1 MNKSQKI
8 LVALFFLSSI
18 GMANHGRYEQY
29 WSDYEDF
36 ANNRGKFK
44 IGQKGVIV
52 YKKEGLGEAAT
63 IEQPIPNFDGMVDG
77 GAYALW
83 GDPQILSTASHV
95 GNWGSFTFIQR
106 HLRKDVELSEGFK
119 NKANTNKDSIVQ
131 EYSERVKMPYMRDLG
146 NDYSIGRLKT
156 IAFDGYTPETIK
168 NRRQIHYGDLVA
180 RTGGGINSYA
190 HDGGEKY
197 PVGYGNIAGGLNK
210 IYLVDGGSF
219 WIKMQKNFQTPLD
232 SASRPGDSGSP
243 VYIWDKDNNK
253 WLLAGENSAG
263 SGDNN
268 WNKISIIKQNPDLV
282 NKYMDS
288 IEDEK
293 ITDANVTLEGKTLG
307 FGNST
312 RVIDDNAATAKNQT
326 FAKNGLTL
334 TVNSDSDTGASRF
347 RFSENANITGTGK
360 FNTAGLI
367 IDKNVNV
374 NYNIISDKN
383 TVIRKRGEGS
393 LTLNANSKND
403 VEVNIGEG
411 SLILDNS
418 NGYAASHI
426 RVAQGAK
433 VILNKDNQ
441 LNDNKIY
448 FGHRGGTLELK
459 GQNLEFN
466 DIYHLDKDAIIAN
479 KESTTKSKFTFTQG
493 KDRVFLGKFSGNMDV
508 EYNPNEVN
516 ENSKWNLR
524 GNTDI
529 TGDLNVKKGIV
540 SISGDVITSGYE
552 NNVLEN
558 QFEKT
563 TFKAG
568 NINVDNGSTLQ
579 LDRATKVDSNINVS
593 GKLDLTATGEVL
605 TKLDKTKPYK
615 DYEDQSEVNKVNVN
629 GNITF
634 KNGVS
639 NNFNATVEN
648 NNLVEINSKMSGTI
662 NGEKTG
668 NGLLKINNSNNDFSG
683 NLTIKNGAV
692 ESENENILSNGKYK
706 IEEKGLLRVNNN
718 SNFNVLDKI
727 DKSSTGVISLGN
739 SLAELDKK
747 YSDYTNLY
755 IGSKNDITIGANDKA
770 IDKSISN
777 INLGGDNGTVTLK
790 GLELEDGTTVRNIN
804 AGNDKHRGNVVID
817 GLSNDAKVNITIRDG
832 INFVVNN
839 NRSNSQFLDLGYGAT
854 AGTSLKNNLKDSSIG
869 VLELTNENS
878 IEVKKVAIGAKKD
891 SNVILNSYT
900 TTNDKTRFSG
910 EGNLTYTSTL
920 ENKELEVDAQNLSG
934 GVVTLTG
941 DNKAF
946 TNKVTVMGNKNG
958 VNNGSITLK
967 LGSEMLKHKNEV
979 LIKDG
984 GILDIN
990 NNDVSIKLNNASNKY
1005 GTLTNSGTNKVDV
1018 TLDSNEATTINTTL
1032 TGNLNII
1039 KKGTGT
1045 LKFDNKNNFK
1055 GNVVMNG
1062 GELIYDKD
1070 VLENDIELNDAVTIN
1085 KRRLLSGK
1093 EITTEKHAITK
1104 LTISTNKSNGDIKS
1118 SFGMI
1123 NIKENANININS
1135 ITVLKGHDD
1144 EFDVYKHLNLYGV
1157 SRDKGSLN
1165 IGKVTI
1171 ADGAKMYVRNQ
1182 RMIMQSLDAKD
1193 NSILTLE
1200 RASLKLVYSENT
1212 ILNSGLKELGL
1223 TRSKLYLRDYSSKI
1237 SDKNSD
1243 KLTKVV
1249 INASRE
1255 AGDSEIIN
1263 GESLADNGGG
1273 GGATF
1278 VNPIVLKSDNNTAS
1292 LIFKS
1297 GGFFGSGTGLT
1308 INAKVSGEGV
1318 IKFERNNGAKFE
1330 IQDNFKEFNGK
1341 VMSNNQPNVNY
1352 DYNISSDN
1360 AEDRVIG
1367 YNLTGVGSYTNK
1379 SNKDL
1384 TFTNLSGFTGKL
1396 VAQNGDIV
1404 LKDDKAI
1411 DNTGKVET
1419 YNNTNITLLS
1429 NNNIEVTSINLEN
1442 KNTSEGN
1449 TNKVIK
1455 DGSGRLS
1462 LGDNTSIVNFKT
1474 FEVKYGELELKK
1486 NIEVSNIDLKDS
1498 TKLDLN
1504 FITNGTITSKIIG
1517 TGDLIKVG
1525 TTKIDIEGSKLNNTG
1540 SIDLQAGELSVTG
1553 DKVLSNKVKGSADL
1567 TFKNSNVEVKD
1578 IENFSGNLNLEN
1590 STLTLKED
1598 KSLNTDTKIIAK
1610 ESSNIKLDL
1619 SSDKVLNKLNVENKG
1634 LDTNK
1639 IEKLGEAKLTLG
1651 EDLNIKNFKHLDVK
1665 AGTLEI
1671 SKNIPIENV
1680 NVDTNTKLNVNNTTD
1695 IEMDSN
1701 IKGAGDIVKL
1711 GTGKLSIAS
1720 NKLNSEGSIDLQ
1732 AGELSVTGDK
1742 VLSNKVKGSADLT
1755 FKNSNVEVKDIEN
1768 FSGNLNLE
1776 NSTLTLKEDK
1786 SLNTDTKII
1795 AKESSNIKLDLS
1807 SDKVLNKLN
1816 VENKGLD
1823 TNKIEKLGEAKL
1835 TLGEDLNIKNFKHL
1849 DVKAGT
1855 LEISKNIPIE
1865 NVNVDTNTKLNVNN
1879 TTDIE
1884 MDSNIKGAGDIVKLG
1899 TGKLSIASS
1908 KLNSEGNID
1917 LQVGELSVT
1926 GDKVLSNKVKG
1937 SADLTFK
1944 NSNVEV
1950 KDIENFS
1957 GNLNLEN
1964 STLTLKEDKSLNTD
1978 TKIIAKESSNIKL
1991 DLSSDKVLNKLNVE
2005 NKGLDTNKI
2014 EKLGEAK
2021 LTLGEDLNI
2030 KNFKHLDVK
2039 AGTLEISKNIPIENV
2054 NVDTN
2059 TKLNV
2064 NNTTDIEMDSNIKG
2078 AGDIVKLGA
2087 GKLSIASSKL
2097 NSEGNIDLQAGELSV
2112 TGDKV
2117 LSNKVKGSADLTFK
2131 NSNVEVKDIE
2141 NFSGNLNLENSTLT
2155 LKEDKSL
2162 NTDTKIIA
2170 KESSNIKL
2178 DLSSDKVLN
2187 KLNVE
2192 NKGLDTNKIEKL
2204 GEAKLTLGEDLN
2216 IKNFKHL
2223 DVKAGTLEISKN
2235 IPIENVNVD
2244 TNTKLNVNNTT
2255 DIEMDSNIKGAGD
2268 IVKLGAGK
2276 LSIAS
2281 SKLNN
2286 LGDIEISNGKVEVNL
2301 EAEKVFSNKLKG
2313 NGNLDVIASNSN
2325 KVEFKELKEFTG
2337 NINGRDI
2344 DVTLNGDNSL
2354 NSTVNL
2360 SGTSKLNIINDNN
2373 YSNLS
2378 VNIENGKTVINSD
2391 NKIDAT
2397 INVKEKSSLIINK
2410 YTNINKVNNEGTVV
2424 LENSKLHL
2432 DGYNSDKGI
2441 VDINLKNKVEGILD
2455 IKNSEKDVNVKVNMS
2470 NEVIEELKNTQL
2482 LLASSNKN
2490 VNILNLDDINKNLV
2504 RKLMF
2509 KSENNNYYIYSML
2522 KSRDLSYSNIVNN
2535 LDSIYRNVYKMNYGK
2550 FIEARYTHQAIVDN
2564 KEKVF
2569 ENSKYTT
2576 ENNTD
2581 ELGINGSY
2589 YIDKLNLGI
2598 NLEYIH
2604 SRNSLSMKVVDGGS
2618 SNTNYSIH
2626 SLIAKTGYK
2635 KGIFDIS
2642 ARVGVSNISILYSE
2656 PENIKSVMNG
2666 LAIGI
2671 NPEYRFNKNTLVKYV
2686 NEFGYENISLSG
2698 KYITKAKLFNMY
2710 YKTGLSLNHKYIDL
2724 DLLADLRRVDNN
2736 TSTNKDVEIDVKNKY
2751 VEVNTLL
2758 KLTAKPTDSLRLNA
2772 EVELKFNQNKF
2783 AKYILNS
2790 GIQFRW

>member
-168 NRRQIHYGDLVA
+168 NRSQIHYGDLVA

-243 VYIWDKDNNK
+243 AYIWDKDNNK

-393 LTLNANSKND
+393 LTLNGNSKND

-563 TFKAG
+563 IFKAG

-639 NNFNATVEN
+639 NNFNANVEN

-839 NRSNSQFLDLGYGAT
+839 NRSNSQFLNLGYGAT
-854 AGTSLKNNLKDSSIG
+854 AGTSLKNNLKDASIG

-878 IEVKKVAIGAKKD
+878 IDVKNVAIGAKKGSD
-891 SNVILNSYT
+891 VTLNTYT

-910 EGNLTYTSTL
+910 EGNLTYTATL
-920 ENKELEVDAQNLSG
+920 ENKELEIDAQNLSG

-941 DNKAF
+941 DNKDF

-990 NNDVSIKLNNASNKY
+990 DNDISIKLNNASNKY
-1005 GTLTNSGTNKVDV
+1005 GTLTNSGVNKANV
-1018 TLDSNEATTINTTL
+1018 TIDNQDKEFTTINTTL
-1032 TGNLNII
+1032 TGNLNIV
-1039 KKGTGT
+1039 KQGKGT

-1123 NIKENANININS
+1123 NVKENANININS

-1404 LKDDKAI
+1404 LKDEKAI

-1455 DGSGRLS
+1455 DGSGKLS

-1474 FEVKYGELELKK
+1474 FEVKSGELELKK

-1525 TTKIDIEGSKLNNTG
+1525 TTKIDIEGSKLNSTG

-1610 ESSNIKLDL
+1610 ESSNIKIDL
-1619 SSDKVLNKLNVENKG
+1619 AKDKVLSKLNVENKG
-1634 LDTNK
+1634 QDTNK

-1651 EDLNIKNFKHLDVK
+1651 ENLNIKNFKNLDVK

-1695 IEMDSN
+1695 IEMTSN
-1701 IKGAGDIVKL
+1701 IKGSGDIVKL
-1711 GTGKLSIAS
+1711 GEGKLSIAS
-1720 NKLNSEGSIDLQ
+1720 NKLNSEGNIDLQ
-1732 AGELSVTGDK
+1732 AGELSVTGNK

-1795 AKESSNIKLDLS
+1795 AKESSNIKIDLAK
-1807 SDKVLNKLN
+1807 DKVLSKLN
-1816 VENKGLD
+1816 VENKGQD

-1835 TLGEDLNIKNFKHL
+1835 TLGENLNIKNFKNL

-1884 MDSNIKGAGDIVKLG
+1884 MTSNIKGSGDIVKLG
-1899 TGKLSIASS
+1899 EGKLSIASN

-1917 LQVGELSVT
+1917 LQAGELSVT
-1926 GDKVLSNKVKG
+1926 GNKVLSNKVKG

-1978 TKIIAKESSNIKL
+1978 TKIIAKESSNIKI
-1991 DLSSDKVLNKLNVE
+1991 DLAKDKVLSKLNVE
-2005 NKGLDTNKI
+2005 NKGQDTNKI

-2021 LTLGEDLNI
+2021 LTLGENLNI
-2030 KNFKHLDVK
+2030 KNFKNLDVK
-2039 AGTLEISKNIPIENV
+2039 AGTLEIGKNIPIENV
-2054 NVDTN
+2054 NLDTN

-2064 NNTTDIEMDSNIKG
+2064 NNTTNIEM
-2078 AGDIVKLGA
+2078 
-2087 GKLSIASSKL
+2087 
-2097 NSEGNIDLQAGELSV
+2097 
-2112 TGDKV
+2112 T
-2117 LSNKVKGSADLTFK
+2117 
-2131 NSNVEVKDIE
+2131 
-2141 NFSGNLNLENSTLT
+2141 
-2155 LKEDKSL
+2155 
-2162 NTDTKIIA
+2162 
-2170 KESSNIKL
+2170 
-2178 DLSSDKVLN
+2178 
-2187 KLNVE
+2187 
-2192 NKGLDTNKIEKL
+2192 
-2204 GEAKLTLGEDLN
+2204 
-2216 IKNFKHL
+2216 
-2223 DVKAGTLEISKN
+2223 
-2235 IPIENVNVD
+2235 
-2244 TNTKLNVNNTT
+2244 
-2255 DIEMDSNIKGAGD
+2255 SNIKGAGD

-2286 LGDIEISNGKVEVNL
+2286 LGNIEISSGKVEVNL
-2301 EAEKVFSNKLKG
+2301 DALKVFSNKLKG
-2313 NGNLDVIASNSN
+2313 TGSLDVIASHSN

-2337 NINGRDI
+2337 NINGRDVDI
-2344 DVTLNGDNSL
+2344 TLNGDNSL

-2360 SGTSKLNIINDNN
+2360 SGTSKLNIINDKK
-2373 YSNLS
+2373 YSNLTLN
-2378 VNIENGKTVINSD
+2378 VENGKTVINSE

-2397 INVKEKSSLIINK
+2397 INVKENSSLVINK
-2410 YTNINKVNNEGTVV
+2410 DTNINKVNNEGTVV

-2535 LDSIYRNVYKMNYGK
+2535 LDSIYRNVYKMNYDK
-2550 FIEARYTHQAIVDN
+2550 FIEARYTHQTIVDN

-2589 YIDKLNLGI
+2589 YIDKLNLGL

-2618 SNTNYSIH
+2618 INTNYSIH

-2642 ARVGVSNISILYSE
+2642 ARVGLSNISILYSE

-2698 KYITKAKLFNMY
+2698 KYITKARLFNIY

-2724 DLLADLRRVDNN
+2724 DLLADLRHVDNN

-2758 KLTAKPTDSLRLNA
+2758 KLTAKPTDSLRLNT

>member
-243 VYIWDKDNNK
+243 AYIWDKDNNK

-360 FNTAGLI
+360 FSTAGLI

-393 LTLNANSKND
+393 LTLNGNSKND

-639 NNFNATVEN
+639 NNFNANVEN

-839 NRSNSQFLDLGYGAT
+839 NRSNSQFLDLGYGST
-854 AGTSLKNNLKDSSIG
+854 AGTSLKNNLKDASIG

-941 DNKAF
+941 DNKNF

-990 NNDVSIKLNNASNKY
+990 DNDVSIKLNNASNKY
-1005 GTLTNSGTNKVDV
+1005 GTLTNSGVNKANV
-1018 TLDSNEATTINTTL
+1018 TIDNQDKEFTTINTTL
-1032 TGNLNII
+1032 TGNLNIV
-1039 KKGTGT
+1039 KQGKGT

-1104 LTISTNKSNGDIKS
+1104 LAISTNKSNGDIKS

-1123 NIKENANININS
+1123 NVKENANININS

-1157 SRDKGSLN
+1157 SRDKGSIN

-1171 ADGAKMYVRNQ
+1171 ADGAKMYVSNQ
-1182 RMIMQSLDAKD
+1182 RMTMQSLSAEA
-1193 NSILTLE
+1193 NSILTLDQ
-1200 RASLKLVYSENT
+1200 ASLKLVYSENT

-1249 INASRE
+1249 INASRK

-1263 GESLADNGGG
+1263 GESLEDNGGG

-1404 LKDDKAI
+1404 LKDEKAI

-1474 FEVKYGELELKK
+1474 FEVKSGELELKK

-1525 TTKIDIEGSKLNNTG
+1525 TTKIDIEGSKLNSTG
-1540 SIDLQAGELSVTG
+1540 SIDLQEGELSVTG
-1553 DKVLSNKVKGSADL
+1553 NKVLSNKVKGSADL

-1578 IENFSGNLNLEN
+1578 IEKFSGNLNLEN

-1610 ESSNIKLDL
+1610 ESSNIKIDL

-1634 LDTNK
+1634 QDTNK

-1651 EDLNIKNFKHLDVK
+1651 ENLNIKNFKNLDVKVGTLEISKNIPIENINVDTNTKLNVNNTTDIEMTSNIKGAGDIVKLGAGKLSVASSKLNSEGNIDLQAGELSITGDKVLSNKVKGSADLTFKNSNVEVKDIEKFSGNLNLENSTLTLKEDKSLNTDTKIIAKESSNIKIDLSSDKVLNKLNVENKGQDTNKIEKLGESKLTLGENLNIKNFKNLDVK

-1701 IKGAGDIVKL
+1701 IKGSGDIVKL
-1711 GTGKLSIAS
+1711 GEGKLSIAS
-1720 NKLNSEGSIDLQ
+1720 SKLNSEGNIDLQ
-1732 AGELSVTGDK
+1732 AGELSVTGNK

-1755 FKNSNVEVKDIEN
+1755 FKNSNVEVKDIEK

-1795 AKESSNIKLDLS
+1795 AKESSNIKIDLS

-1816 VENKGLD
+1816 VENKGQD
-1823 TNKIEKLGEAKL
+1823 TNKIEKLGESKL
-1835 TLGEDLNIKNFKHL
+1835 TLGENLNIKNFKNL

-1884 MDSNIKGAGDIVKLG
+1884 MDSNIKGSGDV
-1899 TGKLSIASS
+1899 
-1908 KLNSEGNID
+1908 
-1917 LQVGELSVT
+1917 
-1926 GDKVLSNKVKG
+1926 
-1937 SADLTFK
+1937 
-1944 NSNVEV
+1944 
-1950 KDIENFS
+1950 
-1957 GNLNLEN
+1957 
-1964 STLTLKEDKSLNTD
+1964 
-1978 TKIIAKESSNIKL
+1978 
-1991 DLSSDKVLNKLNVE
+1991 
-2005 NKGLDTNKI
+2005 
-2014 EKLGEAK
+2014 
-2021 LTLGEDLNI
+2021 
-2030 KNFKHLDVK
+2030 
-2039 AGTLEISKNIPIENV
+2039 
-2054 NVDTN
+2054 
-2059 TKLNV
+2059 
-2064 NNTTDIEMDSNIKG
+2064 
-2078 AGDIVKLGA
+2078 
-2087 GKLSIASSKL
+2087 
-2097 NSEGNIDLQAGELSV
+2097 
-2112 TGDKV
+2112 
-2117 LSNKVKGSADLTFK
+2117 
-2131 NSNVEVKDIE
+2131 
-2141 NFSGNLNLENSTLT
+2141 
-2155 LKEDKSL
+2155 
-2162 NTDTKIIA
+2162 
-2170 KESSNIKL
+2170 
-2178 DLSSDKVLN
+2178 
-2187 KLNVE
+2187 
-2192 NKGLDTNKIEKL
+2192 
-2204 GEAKLTLGEDLN
+2204 
-2216 IKNFKHL
+2216 
-2223 DVKAGTLEISKN
+2223 
-2235 IPIENVNVD
+2235 
-2244 TNTKLNVNNTT
+2244 
-2255 DIEMDSNIKGAGD
+2255 
-2268 IVKLGAGK
+2268 VKLGAGK

-2286 LGDIEISNGKVEVNL
+2286 LGNIEISSGKVEVNL
-2301 EAEKVFSNKLKG
+2301 DALKVFSNKLKG

-2337 NINGRDI
+2337 NINGRDV

-2360 SGTSKLNIINDNN
+2360 SGTSKLNIINDKK
-2373 YSNLS
+2373 YSNLTLN
-2378 VNIENGKTVINSD
+2378 VENGKTVINSE

-2397 INVKEKSSLIINK
+2397 INIKENSSLVINK
-2410 YTNINKVNNEGTVV
+2410 DTNINKVNNEGTVV

-2550 FIEARYTHQAIVDN
+2550 FIEARYTHQTIVDN

-2618 SNTNYSIH
+2618 TNTNYSIH

-2642 ARVGVSNISILYSE
+2642 ARVGLSNISILYSE

-2698 KYITKAKLFNMY
+2698 KYITKARLFNIY

-2724 DLLADLRRVDNN
+2724 DLLADLRHVDNN

-2758 KLTAKPTDSLRLNA
+2758 KLTAKPTDSLRLNT

>member
-52 YKKEGLGEAAT
+52 YKKEGLGESAT

-83 GDPQILSTASHV
+83 GDSQILSTASHV

-168 NRRQIHYGDLVA
+168 NRSQIHYGDLVA
-180 RTGGGINSYA
+180 RTGGGVNSYA
-190 HDGGEKY
+190 QDGGERY

-210 IYLVDGGSF
+210 IYHIDGGSGSGSF
-219 WIKMQKNFQTPLD
+219 WIQMNKKFQTPLD

-243 VYIWDKDNNK
+243 AYIWDKDNNK

-268 WNKISIIKQNPDLV
+268 WNKKSIIKQNPDAV
-282 NKYMDS
+282 NAYLKS

-312 RVIDDNAATAKNQT
+312 RVIDDNVATAKNQT

-360 FNTAGLI
+360 FSTAGLI

-383 TVIRKRGEGS
+383 TIIRKRGEGS
-393 LTLNANSKND
+393 LTLNGNSKND

-433 VILNKDNQ
+433 VVLNKENQ

-568 NINVDNGSTLQ
+568 NINVDSGSTLQ

-593 GKLDLTATGEVL
+593 GKLNLNATGEVL

-629 GNITF
+629 GNIIF
-634 KNGVS
+634 KNGIA
-639 NNFNATVEN
+639 NNFNVNVEN
-648 NNLVEINSKMSGTI
+648 NNLVEINSKISGTI
-662 NGEKTG
+662 NGIKDG
-668 NGLLKINNSNNDFSG
+668 DGLLKIKNSNNNFTGSLD
-683 NLTIKNGAV
+683 IKDGVV

-718 SNFNVLDKI
+718 SNLNVLDKI
-727 DKSSTGVISLGN
+727 DKTSTGVISLGN

-747 YSDYTNLY
+747 YADYTNLY

-854 AGTSLKNNLKDSSIG
+854 AGTSLKNNLKDTSIG

-878 IEVKKVAIGAKKD
+878 IEVKKVAIGAKKG
-891 SNVILNSYT
+891 SNVTLNAYT

-941 DNKAF
+941 DNKNF

-1005 GTLTNSGTNKVDV
+1005 GTLTNSGVNKANV
-1018 TLDSNEATTINTTL
+1018 TIDNEDKEFTTINTTL
-1032 TGNLNII
+1032 TGNLNIV
-1039 KKGTGT
+1039 KQGKGT

-1070 VLENDIELNDAVTIN
+1070 VLENDVELNDAVTIN

-1123 NIKENANININS
+1123 NVKENANININS

-1144 EFDVYKHLNLYGV
+1144 EFEVYRHLNIKGT
-1157 SRDKGSLN
+1157 SRDRGSLN
-1165 IGKVTI
+1165 IGKVSI
-1171 ADGAKMYVRNQ
+1171 ADGAKMYVSNQ
-1182 RMIMQSLDAKD
+1182 RITMQSLSAED
-1193 NSILTLE
+1193 NSILTLDN
-1200 RASLKLVYSENT
+1200 ASLKLVYSENT
-1212 ILNSGLKELGL
+1212 ILNSGLKELEL
-1223 TRSKLYLRDYSSKI
+1223 KRSKLYLRDYSSKI

-1249 INASRE
+1249 IKASAN

-1263 GESLADNGGG
+1263 GESLEDNGGG

-1278 VNPIVLKSDNNTAS
+1278 VNPIVLKSDNVNTAS

-1308 INAKVSGEGV
+1308 INSKVSGEGV

-1367 YNLTGVGSYTNK
+1367 YNLTGIGSYTNK

-1404 LKDDKAI
+1404 LKDEKAI

-1429 NNNIEVTSINLEN
+1429 DNNIDVTGINLEN

-1455 DGSGRLS
+1455 DGSGKLS
-1462 LGDNTSIVNFKT
+1462 LGVNTNITNFKT
-1474 FEVKYGELELKK
+1474 LEVKSGELELKK

-1498 TKLDLN
+1498 TKLNLN
-1504 FITNGTITSKIIG
+1504 FITNGTITSEIVG

-1525 TTKIDIEGSKLNNTG
+1525 TTKIDIEGSKLNSTG
-1540 SIDLQAGELSVTG
+1540 SIDLQEGELSVTG
-1553 DKVLSNKVKGSADL
+1553 NKVLSNKVKGSAEL

-1590 STLTLKED
+1590 SILTLKED

-1610 ESSNIKLDL
+1610 ESSNIKIDL
-1619 SSDKVLNKLNVENKG
+1619 TSDKVLDKLNVENKG

-1651 EDLNIKNFKHLDVK
+1651 ENLNIKNFKNLDVK

-1695 IEMDSN
+1695 IEMASN
-1701 IKGAGDIVKL
+1701 IKGSGDIVKL
-1711 GTGKLSIAS
+1711 GAGKLSIAS
-1720 NKLNSEGSIDLQ
+1720 NKLNSEGNIDLQ
-1732 AGELSVTGDK
+1732 AGELSVIGNK

-1755 FKNSNVEVKDIEN
+1755 FKDSNVEVKDIEN
-1768 FSGNLNLE
+1768 FSGNLNLK

-1795 AKESSNIKLDLS
+1795 AKESSNINLDLT

-1835 TLGEDLNIKNFKHL
+1835 TLGENLNIKNFKNL

-1855 LEISKNIPIE
+1855 LEIGKNIPIE
-1865 NVNVDTNTKLNVNN
+1865 NVNLDTNTKLNVNN
-1879 TTDIE
+1879 TTNIE
-1884 MDSNIKGAGDIVKLG
+1884 MTSNIKGAGDIVKLG
-1899 TGKLSIASS
+1899 
-1908 KLNSEGNID
+1908 E
-1917 LQVGELSVT
+1917 
-1926 GDKVLSNKVKG
+1926 
-1937 SADLTFK
+1937 
-1944 NSNVEV
+1944 
-1950 KDIENFS
+1950 
-1957 GNLNLEN
+1957 
-1964 STLTLKEDKSLNTD
+1964 
-1978 TKIIAKESSNIKL
+1978 
-1991 DLSSDKVLNKLNVE
+1991 
-2005 NKGLDTNKI
+2005 
-2014 EKLGEAK
+2014 
-2021 LTLGEDLNI
+2021 
-2030 KNFKHLDVK
+2030 
-2039 AGTLEISKNIPIENV
+2039 
-2054 NVDTN
+2054 
-2059 TKLNV
+2059 
-2064 NNTTDIEMDSNIKG
+2064 
-2078 AGDIVKLGA
+2078 
-2087 GKLSIASSKL
+2087 
-2097 NSEGNIDLQAGELSV
+2097 
-2112 TGDKV
+2112 
-2117 LSNKVKGSADLTFK
+2117 
-2131 NSNVEVKDIE
+2131 
-2141 NFSGNLNLENSTLT
+2141 
-2155 LKEDKSL
+2155 
-2162 NTDTKIIA
+2162 
-2170 KESSNIKL
+2170 
-2178 DLSSDKVLN
+2178 
-2187 KLNVE
+2187 
-2192 NKGLDTNKIEKL
+2192 
-2204 GEAKLTLGEDLN
+2204 
-2216 IKNFKHL
+2216 
-2223 DVKAGTLEISKN
+2223 
-2235 IPIENVNVD
+2235 
-2244 TNTKLNVNNTT
+2244 
-2255 DIEMDSNIKGAGD
+2255 
-2268 IVKLGAGK
+2268 GK

-2286 LGDIEISNGKVEVNL
+2286 LGDIEISSGKVEVNL
-2301 EAEKVFSNKLKG
+2301 DALKVFSNKLKG
-2313 NGNLDVIASNSN
+2313 TGSLDVIASHSN

-2337 NINGRDI
+2337 NINGKDVDI
-2344 DVTLNGDNSL
+2344 TLNGDNSL

-2360 SGTSKLNIINDNN
+2360 SGTSKLNIINDKK
-2373 YSNLS
+2373 YSNLTLN
-2378 VNIENGKTVINSD
+2378 VENGKTVINSD

-2397 INVKEKSSLIINK
+2397 INIKENSSLIINK
-2410 YTNINKVNNEGTVV
+2410 DTNINKVNNEGTVV

-2550 FIEARYTHQAIVDN
+2550 FIEARYTHQTIVDN

-2618 SNTNYSIH
+2618 TNTNYSIH

-2671 NPEYRFNKNTLVKYV
+2671 NPEHRFNKNTLVKYV

-2698 KYITKAKLFNMY
+2698 KYITKARLFNIY

-2724 DLLADLRRVDNN
+2724 DLLADLRHVDNN

-2758 KLTAKPTDSLRLNA
+2758 KLTAKPTDSLRLNT

>member
-243 VYIWDKDNNK
+243 AYIWDKDNNK

-393 LTLNANSKND
+393 LTLNGNSKND

-563 TFKAG
+563 IFKAG

-639 NNFNATVEN
+639 NNFNANVEN

-839 NRSNSQFLDLGYGAT
+839 NRSNSQFLNLGYGAT
-854 AGTSLKNNLKDSSIG
+854 AGTSLKNNLKDASIG

-878 IEVKKVAIGAKKD
+878 IDVKNVAIGAKKGSD
-891 SNVILNSYT
+891 VTLNTYT

-910 EGNLTYTSTL
+910 EGNLTYTATL

-941 DNKAF
+941 DNKNF

-990 NNDVSIKLNNASNKY
+990 DNDVSIKLNNASNKY
-1005 GTLTNSGTNKVDV
+1005 GTLTNSGVNKANV
-1018 TLDSNEATTINTTL
+1018 TIDNQDKEFTTINTTL
-1032 TGNLNII
+1032 TGNLNIV
-1039 KKGTGT
+1039 KQGKGT

-1123 NIKENANININS
+1123 NVKENANININS

-1341 VMSNNQPNVNY
+1341 VMSNNKTEVNY
-1352 DYNISSDN
+1352 DFNISSDN
-1360 AEDRVIG
+1360 YEDRVIG
-1367 YNLTGVGSYTNK
+1367 YNLTGIGSYTNK

-1429 NNNIEVTSINLEN
+1429 DNNIDVTGINLEN

-1455 DGSGRLS
+1455 DGSGKLS

-1474 FEVKYGELELKK
+1474 FEVKSGELELKK

-1504 FITNGTITSKIIG
+1504 FITNGTITSEITG

-1525 TTKIDIEGSKLNNTG
+1525 TTKIDIEGSKLKSTG
-1540 SIDLQAGELSVTG
+1540 SIDLQEGELSVTG
-1553 DKVLSNKVKGSADL
+1553 NKVLSNKVKGSADL

-1610 ESSNIKLDL
+1610 ESSNIKIDL

-1634 LDTNK
+1634 QDTNK
-1639 IEKLGEAKLTLG
+1639 IEKIGEAKLTLG
-1651 EDLNIKNFKHLDVK
+1651 ENLNVKNFKNLDVK

-1680 NVDTNTKLNVNNTTD
+1680 NVDTNTKLNVNNTTN
-1695 IEMDSN
+1695 IEMTSN
-1701 IKGAGDIVKL
+1701 IKGSGDIVKL
-1711 GTGKLSIAS
+1711 GEGKLSIAS
-1720 NKLNSEGSIDLQ
+1720 NKLN
-1732 AGELSVTGDK
+1732 
-1742 VLSNKVKGSADLT
+1742 
-1755 FKNSNVEVKDIEN
+1755 
-1768 FSGNLNLE
+1768 
-1776 NSTLTLKEDK
+1776 
-1786 SLNTDTKII
+1786 
-1795 AKESSNIKLDLS
+1795 
-1807 SDKVLNKLN
+1807 
-1816 VENKGLD
+1816 
-1823 TNKIEKLGEAKL
+1823 
-1835 TLGEDLNIKNFKHL
+1835 
-1849 DVKAGT
+1849 
-1855 LEISKNIPIE
+1855 
-1865 NVNVDTNTKLNVNN
+1865 
-1879 TTDIE
+1879 
-1884 MDSNIKGAGDIVKLG
+1884 
-1899 TGKLSIASS
+1899 
-1908 KLNSEGNID
+1908 
-1917 LQVGELSVT
+1917 
-1926 GDKVLSNKVKG
+1926 
-1937 SADLTFK
+1937 
-1944 NSNVEV
+1944 
-1950 KDIENFS
+1950 
-1957 GNLNLEN
+1957 
-1964 STLTLKEDKSLNTD
+1964 
-1978 TKIIAKESSNIKL
+1978 
-1991 DLSSDKVLNKLNVE
+1991 
-2005 NKGLDTNKI
+2005 
-2014 EKLGEAK
+2014 
-2021 LTLGEDLNI
+2021 
-2030 KNFKHLDVK
+2030 
-2039 AGTLEISKNIPIENV
+2039 
-2054 NVDTN
+2054 
-2059 TKLNV
+2059 
-2064 NNTTDIEMDSNIKG
+2064 
-2078 AGDIVKLGA
+2078 
-2087 GKLSIASSKL
+2087 
-2097 NSEGNIDLQAGELSV
+2097 
-2112 TGDKV
+2112 
-2117 LSNKVKGSADLTFK
+2117 
-2131 NSNVEVKDIE
+2131 
-2141 NFSGNLNLENSTLT
+2141 
-2155 LKEDKSL
+2155 
-2162 NTDTKIIA
+2162 
-2170 KESSNIKL
+2170 
-2178 DLSSDKVLN
+2178 
-2187 KLNVE
+2187 
-2192 NKGLDTNKIEKL
+2192 
-2204 GEAKLTLGEDLN
+2204 
-2216 IKNFKHL
+2216 
-2223 DVKAGTLEISKN
+2223 
-2235 IPIENVNVD
+2235 
-2244 TNTKLNVNNTT
+2244 
-2255 DIEMDSNIKGAGD
+2255 
-2268 IVKLGAGK
+2268 
-2276 LSIAS
+2276 
-2281 SKLNN
+2281 N
-2286 LGDIEISNGKVEVNL
+2286 LGDIEISSGKVEVNL
-2301 EAEKVFSNKLKG
+2301 DALKVFSNKLKG
-2313 NGNLDVIASNSN
+2313 TGSLDVIASHSN

-2337 NINGRDI
+2337 NINGKDV

-2360 SGTSKLNIINDNN
+2360 SGTSKLNIINDKK
-2373 YSNLS
+2373 YSNLTLN
-2378 VNIENGKTVINSD
+2378 VENGKTVINSE

-2397 INVKEKSSLIINK
+2397 INVKENSSLVINK
-2410 YTNINKVNNEGTVV
+2410 DTNINKVNNEGTVV

-2490 VNILNLDDINKNLV
+2490 INILNLDDINKNLV

-2550 FIEARYTHQAIVDN
+2550 FIEARYTHQTIVDN

-2618 SNTNYSIH
+2618 TNTNYSIH

-2698 KYITKAKLFNMY
+2698 KYITKARLFNIY

-2724 DLLADLRRVDNN
+2724 DLLADLRHVDNN

-2758 KLTAKPTDSLRLNA
+2758 KLTAKPTDSLRLNT

>member
-131 EYSERVKMPYMRDLG
+131 EYSERVRMPYMRDLG

-168 NRRQIHYGDLVA
+168 NRSQIHYGDLVA
-180 RTGGGINSYA
+180 RTGGGVNSYA
-190 HDGGEKY
+190 QDGGERY

-210 IYLVDGGSF
+210 IYHIDGGSGSGSF
-219 WIKMQKNFQTPLD
+219 WIQMNKKFQTPLD

-243 VYIWDKDNNK
+243 AYIWDKDNNK

-268 WNKISIIKQNPDLV
+268 WNKKSIIKQNPDAV
-282 NKYMDS
+282 NAYLKS

-312 RVIDDNAATAKNQT
+312 RVIDDNVATSKNQT

-360 FNTAGLI
+360 FSTAGLI

-374 NYNIISDKN
+374 NYNIIADKN

-393 LTLNANSKND
+393 LTLNGNSKND

-433 VILNKDNQ
+433 VILNKENQ

-479 KESTTKSKFTFTQG
+479 NESTTKSKFTFTQG

-568 NINVDNGSTLQ
+568 NINVDSGSTLQ
-579 LDRATKVDSNINVS
+579 LDRATKVESNINVS
-593 GKLDLTATGEVL
+593 GKLNLTATGEVL

-634 KNGVS
+634 KNGTA
-639 NNFNATVEN
+639 NNFNVNVEN
-648 NNLVEINSKMSGTI
+648 NNLVEINSKISGTI
-662 NGEKTG
+662 NGIKDG
-668 NGLLKINNSNNDFSG
+668 DGLLKIKNSNNNFTGSLD
-683 NLTIKNGAV
+683 IKDGVV

-718 SNFNVLDKI
+718 SNLNVLDKI
-727 DKSSTGVISLGN
+727 DKTSTGVISLGN

-747 YSDYTNLY
+747 YADYTNLY

-854 AGTSLKNNLKDSSIG
+854 AGTALQNNLKDSSIG

-910 EGNLTYTSTL
+910 EGNLTYTATL

-941 DNKAF
+941 DNKDF

-990 NNDVSIKLNNASNKY
+990 NNDVSIKLNNDSNKY
-1005 GTLTNSGTNKVDV
+1005 GTLTNSGVNKANV
-1018 TLDSNEATTINTTL
+1018 TIDNEDKEFTTINTTL
-1032 TGNLNII
+1032 TGNLNIV
-1039 KKGTGT
+1039 KQGKGT

-1070 VLENDIELNDAVTIN
+1070 VLENDVELNDYIEILK
-1085 KRRLLSGK
+1085 KRRK
-1093 EITTEKHAITK
+1093 NQEIIVTNYKPTK
-1104 LTISTNKSNGDIKS
+1104 ITISTNKSNGDIKS
-1118 SFGMI
+1118 SFGII
-1123 NIKENANININS
+1123 NVTENANININS
-1135 ITVLKGHDD
+1135 ITVLKGHND

-1157 SRDKGSLN
+1157 SRDKGSIN

-1193 NSILTLE
+1193 NSILTLDQS
-1200 RASLKLVYSENT
+1200 SLKLVYSENT

-1255 AGDSEIIN
+1255 SGDSEIIN
-1263 GESLADNGGG
+1263 GESLEDNGGG

-1404 LKDDKAI
+1404 LKDEKAI

-1429 NNNIEVTSINLEN
+1429 DNNIDVTGINLEN

-1455 DGSGRLS
+1455 DGSGKLS

-1474 FEVKYGELELKK
+1474 FEVKSGELELKK

-1504 FITNGTITSKIIG
+1504 FITNGTITSEITG

-1525 TTKIDIEGSKLNNTG
+1525 TTKIDIEGSKLNSTG
-1540 SIDLQAGELSVTG
+1540 SIDLQEGELSVTG
-1553 DKVLSNKVKGSADL
+1553 DKVLSNKVKGSAEL

-1610 ESSNIKLDL
+1610 ENSNIKIDLAKDKVLSKLNVENKGLDTNKIEKLGGAKLTLGENLNIKNFKNLDVKAGTLEISKNILIENVNVDTNAKLNVNNTTDIEMTSNIKGAGDIVKLGEGKLSIASNKLNSEGNIDLQAGELSVIGNKVLSNKVKGSADLTFKDSNVEVKDIENFSGNLNLKNSTLTLKEDKSLNTDTKIIAKESSNINLDL
-1619 SSDKVLNKLNVENKG
+1619 TSDKVLNKLNVENKG

-1651 EDLNIKNFKHLDVK
+1651 ENLNIKNFKNLDVK

-1671 SKNIPIENV
+1671 GKNIPIENV
-1680 NVDTNTKLNVNNTTD
+1680 NLDTNTKLNVNNTTN
-1695 IEMDSN
+1695 IEMTSN

-1711 GTGKLSIAS
+1711 G
-1720 NKLNSEGSIDLQ
+1720 E
-1732 AGELSVTGDK
+1732 
-1742 VLSNKVKGSADLT
+1742 
-1755 FKNSNVEVKDIEN
+1755 
-1768 FSGNLNLE
+1768 
-1776 NSTLTLKEDK
+1776 
-1786 SLNTDTKII
+1786 
-1795 AKESSNIKLDLS
+1795 
-1807 SDKVLNKLN
+1807 
-1816 VENKGLD
+1816 
-1823 TNKIEKLGEAKL
+1823 
-1835 TLGEDLNIKNFKHL
+1835 
-1849 DVKAGT
+1849 
-1855 LEISKNIPIE
+1855 
-1865 NVNVDTNTKLNVNN
+1865 
-1879 TTDIE
+1879 
-1884 MDSNIKGAGDIVKLG
+1884 
-1899 TGKLSIASS
+1899 
-1908 KLNSEGNID
+1908 
-1917 LQVGELSVT
+1917 
-1926 GDKVLSNKVKG
+1926 
-1937 SADLTFK
+1937 
-1944 NSNVEV
+1944 
-1950 KDIENFS
+1950 
-1957 GNLNLEN
+1957 
-1964 STLTLKEDKSLNTD
+1964 
-1978 TKIIAKESSNIKL
+1978 
-1991 DLSSDKVLNKLNVE
+1991 
-2005 NKGLDTNKI
+2005 
-2014 EKLGEAK
+2014 
-2021 LTLGEDLNI
+2021 
-2030 KNFKHLDVK
+2030 
-2039 AGTLEISKNIPIENV
+2039 
-2054 NVDTN
+2054 
-2059 TKLNV
+2059 
-2064 NNTTDIEMDSNIKG
+2064 
-2078 AGDIVKLGA
+2078 
-2087 GKLSIASSKL
+2087 
-2097 NSEGNIDLQAGELSV
+2097 
-2112 TGDKV
+2112 
-2117 LSNKVKGSADLTFK
+2117 
-2131 NSNVEVKDIE
+2131 
-2141 NFSGNLNLENSTLT
+2141 
-2155 LKEDKSL
+2155 
-2162 NTDTKIIA
+2162 
-2170 KESSNIKL
+2170 
-2178 DLSSDKVLN
+2178 
-2187 KLNVE
+2187 
-2192 NKGLDTNKIEKL
+2192 
-2204 GEAKLTLGEDLN
+2204 
-2216 IKNFKHL
+2216 
-2223 DVKAGTLEISKN
+2223 
-2235 IPIENVNVD
+2235 
-2244 TNTKLNVNNTT
+2244 
-2255 DIEMDSNIKGAGD
+2255 
-2268 IVKLGAGK
+2268 GK

-2286 LGDIEISNGKVEVNL
+2286 LGDIEISSGKVEVNL
-2301 EAEKVFSNKLKG
+2301 DALKVFSNKLKG
-2313 NGNLDVIASNSN
+2313 TGSLDVIASHSN

-2337 NINGRDI
+2337 NINGKDVDI
-2344 DVTLNGDNSL
+2344 TLNGDNSL

-2360 SGTSKLNIINDNN
+2360 SGTSKLNIINDKK
-2373 YSNLS
+2373 YSNLTLN
-2378 VNIENGKTVINSD
+2378 VENGKTVINSD

-2397 INVKEKSSLIINK
+2397 INIKENSSLIINK
-2410 YTNINKVNNEGTVV
+2410 DTNINKVNNEGTVV

-2550 FIEARYTHQAIVDN
+2550 FIEARYTHQTIVDN

-2618 SNTNYSIH
+2618 TNTNYSIH

-2671 NPEYRFNKNTLVKYV
+2671 NPEHRFNKNTLVKYV

-2698 KYITKAKLFNMY
+2698 KYITKARLFNIY

-2724 DLLADLRRVDNN
+2724 DLLADLRHVDNN

-2758 KLTAKPTDSLRLNA
+2758 KLTAKPTDSLRLNT

>member
-131 EYSERVKMPYMRDLG
+131 EYSERVRMPYMRDLG

-168 NRRQIHYGDLVA
+168 NRSQIHYGDLVA
-180 RTGGGINSYA
+180 RTGGGVNSYA
-190 HDGGEKY
+190 QDGGERY

-210 IYLVDGGSF
+210 IYHIDGGSGSGSF
-219 WIKMQKNFQTPLD
+219 WIQMNKKFQTPLD

-243 VYIWDKDNNK
+243 AYIWDKDNNK

-268 WNKISIIKQNPDLV
+268 WNKKSIIKQNPDAV
-282 NKYMDS
+282 NAYLKS

-312 RVIDDNAATAKNQT
+312 RVIDDNVATAKNQT

-360 FNTAGLI
+360 FSTAGLI

-383 TVIRKRGEGS
+383 TIIRKRGEGS
-393 LTLNANSKND
+393 LTLNGNSKND

-433 VILNKDNQ
+433 VVLNKENQ

-568 NINVDNGSTLQ
+568 NINVDSGSTLQ
-579 LDRATKVDSNINVS
+579 LDRATKVESNINVS
-593 GKLDLTATGEVL
+593 GKLNLTATGEVL
-605 TKLDKTKPYK
+605 TKLDETKPYK

-634 KNGVS
+634 KNGTA
-639 NNFNATVEN
+639 NNFNVNVEN
-648 NNLVEINSKMSGTI
+648 NNLVEINSKISGTI
-662 NGEKTG
+662 NGIKDG
-668 NGLLKINNSNNDFSG
+668 DGLLKIKNSNNNFTGSLD
-683 NLTIKNGAV
+683 IKDGVV

-718 SNFNVLDKI
+718 SNLNVLDKI
-727 DKSSTGVISLGN
+727 DKTSTGVISLGN

-747 YSDYTNLY
+747 YADYTNLY
-755 IGSKNDITIGANDKA
+755 IGSKNDITIGANNKA
-770 IDKSISN
+770 IDKSINN

-790 GLELEDGTTVRNIN
+790 GLELEDGTIVRNIN

-854 AGTSLKNNLKDSSIG
+854 AGTSLKNNLKDESIG

-941 DNKAF
+941 DNKDF

-1005 GTLTNSGTNKVDV
+1005 GTLTNSGVNKANITID
-1018 TLDSNEATTINTTL
+1018 NEDKEFTTINTTL
-1032 TGNLNII
+1032 TGNLNIV
-1039 KKGTGT
+1039 KQGKGT

-1070 VLENDIELNDAVTIN
+1070 VLENDVELNDAVTIN

-1123 NIKENANININS
+1123 NVKENANININS

-1144 EFDVYKHLNLYGV
+1144 EFEVYRHLNIKGT
-1157 SRDKGSLN
+1157 SRDRGSLN
-1165 IGKVTI
+1165 IGKVSI
-1171 ADGAKMYVRNQ
+1171 ADGAKMYVSNQ
-1182 RMIMQSLDAKD
+1182 RITMQSLSAED
-1193 NSILTLE
+1193 NSILTLDN
-1200 RASLKLVYSENT
+1200 ASLKLVYSENT
-1212 ILNSGLKELGL
+1212 ILNSGLKELEL
-1223 TRSKLYLRDYSSKI
+1223 KRSKLYLRDYSSKI

-1249 INASRE
+1249 IKASAN

-1263 GESLADNGGG
+1263 GESLEDNGGG

-1278 VNPIVLKSDNNTAS
+1278 VNPIVLKSDNVNTAS

-1308 INAKVSGEGV
+1308 INSKVSGEGV

-1367 YNLTGVGSYTNK
+1367 YNLTGIGSYTNK

-1404 LKDDKAI
+1404 LKDENAI
-1411 DNTGKVET
+1411 NNTAKVVET
-1419 YNNTNITLLS
+1419 YGNSNIKLLS
-1429 NNNIEVTSINLEN
+1429 DNDIDVTGINLEN

-1455 DGSGRLS
+1455 DGSGKLS
-1462 LGDNTSIVNFKT
+1462 LGVNTNITNFKT
-1474 FEVKYGELELKK
+1474 LEVKLGELELKK

-1504 FITNGTITSKIIG
+1504 FINNGTITSKIIG

-1567 TFKNSNVEVKD
+1567 TFKDSNIEVKD

-1610 ESSNIKLDL
+1610 ENSNIKIDL
-1619 SSDKVLNKLNVENKG
+1619 AKDKVLSKLNVENKG

-1651 EDLNIKNFKHLDVK
+1651 ENLNIKNFKNLDVK

-1680 NVDTNTKLNVNNTTD
+1680 NVDTNAKLNVNNTTD
-1695 IEMDSN
+1695 IEMTSN

-1711 GTGKLSIAS
+1711 GAGKLSIAS
-1720 NKLNSEGSIDLQ
+1720 NKLNSEGNIDLQ
-1732 AGELSVTGDK
+1732 AGELSVTGNK

-1795 AKESSNIKLDLS
+1795 AKENSNIKIDLAK
-1807 SDKVLNKLN
+1807 DKVLSKLN

-1835 TLGEDLNIKNFKHL
+1835 TLGENLNIKNFKNL

-1865 NVNVDTNTKLNVNN
+1865 NVNVDTNAKLNVNN

-1884 MDSNIKGAGDIVKLG
+1884 M
-1899 TGKLSIASS
+1899 T
-1908 KLNSEGNID
+1908 
-1917 LQVGELSVT
+1917 
-1926 GDKVLSNKVKG
+1926 
-1937 SADLTFK
+1937 
-1944 NSNVEV
+1944 
-1950 KDIENFS
+1950 
-1957 GNLNLEN
+1957 
-1964 STLTLKEDKSLNTD
+1964 
-1978 TKIIAKESSNIKL
+1978 
-1991 DLSSDKVLNKLNVE
+1991 
-2005 NKGLDTNKI
+2005 
-2014 EKLGEAK
+2014 
-2021 LTLGEDLNI
+2021 
-2030 KNFKHLDVK
+2030 
-2039 AGTLEISKNIPIENV
+2039 
-2054 NVDTN
+2054 
-2059 TKLNV
+2059 
-2064 NNTTDIEMDSNIKG
+2064 
-2078 AGDIVKLGA
+2078 
-2087 GKLSIASSKL
+2087 
-2097 NSEGNIDLQAGELSV
+2097 
-2112 TGDKV
+2112 
-2117 LSNKVKGSADLTFK
+2117 
-2131 NSNVEVKDIE
+2131 
-2141 NFSGNLNLENSTLT
+2141 
-2155 LKEDKSL
+2155 
-2162 NTDTKIIA
+2162 
-2170 KESSNIKL
+2170 
-2178 DLSSDKVLN
+2178 
-2187 KLNVE
+2187 
-2192 NKGLDTNKIEKL
+2192 
-2204 GEAKLTLGEDLN
+2204 
-2216 IKNFKHL
+2216 
-2223 DVKAGTLEISKN
+2223 
-2235 IPIENVNVD
+2235 
-2244 TNTKLNVNNTT
+2244 
-2255 DIEMDSNIKGAGD
+2255 SNIKGAGD

-2286 LGDIEISNGKVEVNL
+2286 LGDIEISSGKVEVNL
-2301 EAEKVFSNKLKG
+2301 DALKVFSNKLKG
-2313 NGNLDVIASNSN
+2313 TGSLDVIASHSN

-2337 NINGRDI
+2337 NINGRDV

-2360 SGTSKLNIINDNN
+2360 SGTSKLNIINDKK
-2373 YSNLS
+2373 YSDLTLN
-2378 VNIENGKTVINSD
+2378 VENGKTVINSE

-2397 INVKEKSSLIINK
+2397 INIKENSSLVINK
-2410 YTNINKVNNEGTVV
+2410 DTNINKVNNEGTVV

-2509 KSENNNYYIYSML
+2509 KSEDNNYYIYSML

-2550 FIEARYTHQAIVDN
+2550 FIEARYTHQTIVDN

-2589 YIDKLNLGI
+2589 YIDKLNLGL

-2618 SNTNYSIH
+2618 TNTNYSIH

-2656 PENIKSVMNG
+2656 PENIKAIMNG

-2671 NPEYRFNKNTLVKYV
+2671 NPEHRFNKNTLVKYV

-2698 KYITKAKLFNMY
+2698 KYITKARLFNIY

-2724 DLLADLRRVDNN
+2724 DLLADLRHVDNN

-2758 KLTAKPTDSLRLNA
+2758 KLTAKPTDSLRLNT

>member
-243 VYIWDKDNNK
+243 AYIWDKDNNK

-293 ITDANVTLEGKTLG
+293 IKDANVTLEGKTLG

-347 RFSENANITGTGK
+347 RFSENANITGAGK

-393 LTLNANSKND
+393 LTLNGNSKND

-563 TFKAG
+563 IFKAG

-639 NNFNATVEN
+639 NNFNANVEN

-839 NRSNSQFLDLGYGAT
+839 NRSNSQFLNLGYGAT
-854 AGTSLKNNLKDSSIG
+854 AGTSLKNNLKDASIG

-878 IEVKKVAIGAKKD
+878 IDVKNVAIGAKKGSD
-891 SNVILNSYT
+891 VTLNTYT

-910 EGNLTYTSTL
+910 EGNLTYTATL

-941 DNKAF
+941 DNKNF

-990 NNDVSIKLNNASNKY
+990 DNDVSIKLNNASNKY
-1005 GTLTNSGTNKVDV
+1005 GTLTNSGVNKANV
-1018 TLDSNEATTINTTL
+1018 TIDNQDKEFTTINTTL
-1032 TGNLNII
+1032 TGNLNIV
-1039 KKGTGT
+1039 KQGKGT

-1123 NIKENANININS
+1123 NVKENANININS

-1341 VMSNNQPNVNY
+1341 VMSNNKTEVNY
-1352 DYNISSDN
+1352 DFNISSDN
-1360 AEDRVIG
+1360 YEDRVIG
-1367 YNLTGVGSYTNK
+1367 YNLTGIGSYTNK

-1404 LKDDKAI
+1404 LKDEKAI
-1411 DNTGKVET
+1411 DNIGKVET

-1429 NNNIEVTSINLEN
+1429 DNNIDVTGINLEN

-1455 DGSGRLS
+1455 DGSGKLS

-1474 FEVKYGELELKK
+1474 FEVKSGELELKK

-1498 TKLDLN
+1498 TKLNLN
-1504 FITNGTITSKIIG
+1504 FITNGTITSEITG

-1525 TTKIDIEGSKLNNTG
+1525 TTKIDIEGSKLNSTG
-1540 SIDLQAGELSVTG
+1540 SIDLQEGELSVTG
-1553 DKVLSNKVKGSADL
+1553 NKVLSNKVKGSADL

-1578 IENFSGNLNLEN
+1578 IEKFSGNLNLEN

-1610 ESSNIKLDL
+1610 ESSNIKIDL
-1619 SSDKVLNKLNVENKG
+1619 TSDKVLNKLNVENKG
-1634 LDTNK
+1634 QDTNK
-1639 IEKLGEAKLTLG
+1639 IEKLGESKLTLG
-1651 EDLNIKNFKHLDVK
+1651 ENLNIKNFKNLDVK

-1680 NVDTNTKLNVNNTTD
+1680 NVDTNTKLNVNNTTN
-1695 IEMDSN
+1695 IEMTSN
-1701 IKGAGDIVKL
+1701 IKGSGDIVKL
-1711 GTGKLSIAS
+1711 GEGKLSIAS

-1732 AGELSVTGDK
+1732 EGELSVTGNK

-1755 FKNSNVEVKDIEN
+1755 FKNSNVEVKDIEK

-1795 AKESSNIKLDLS
+1795 AKESSNIKIDLT

-1816 VENKGLD
+1816 VENKGQD
-1823 TNKIEKLGEAKL
+1823 TNKIEKLGESKL
-1835 TLGEDLNIKNFKHL
+1835 TLGENLNIKNFKNL

-1879 TTDIE
+1879 TTNIE
-1884 MDSNIKGAGDIVKLG
+1884 MTSNIKGSGDIVKLG
-1899 TGKLSIASS
+1899 
-1908 KLNSEGNID
+1908 E
-1917 LQVGELSVT
+1917 
-1926 GDKVLSNKVKG
+1926 
-1937 SADLTFK
+1937 
-1944 NSNVEV
+1944 
-1950 KDIENFS
+1950 
-1957 GNLNLEN
+1957 
-1964 STLTLKEDKSLNTD
+1964 
-1978 TKIIAKESSNIKL
+1978 
-1991 DLSSDKVLNKLNVE
+1991 
-2005 NKGLDTNKI
+2005 
-2014 EKLGEAK
+2014 
-2021 LTLGEDLNI
+2021 
-2030 KNFKHLDVK
+2030 
-2039 AGTLEISKNIPIENV
+2039 
-2054 NVDTN
+2054 
-2059 TKLNV
+2059 
-2064 NNTTDIEMDSNIKG
+2064 
-2078 AGDIVKLGA
+2078 
-2087 GKLSIASSKL
+2087 
-2097 NSEGNIDLQAGELSV
+2097 
-2112 TGDKV
+2112 
-2117 LSNKVKGSADLTFK
+2117 
-2131 NSNVEVKDIE
+2131 
-2141 NFSGNLNLENSTLT
+2141 
-2155 LKEDKSL
+2155 
-2162 NTDTKIIA
+2162 
-2170 KESSNIKL
+2170 
-2178 DLSSDKVLN
+2178 
-2187 KLNVE
+2187 
-2192 NKGLDTNKIEKL
+2192 
-2204 GEAKLTLGEDLN
+2204 
-2216 IKNFKHL
+2216 
-2223 DVKAGTLEISKN
+2223 
-2235 IPIENVNVD
+2235 
-2244 TNTKLNVNNTT
+2244 
-2255 DIEMDSNIKGAGD
+2255 
-2268 IVKLGAGK
+2268 GK

-2286 LGDIEISNGKVEVNL
+2286 LGDIEISRGNLEVNL
-2301 EAEKVFSNKLKG
+2301 DALKVFSNKLKG
-2313 NGNLDVIASNSN
+2313 TGSLDVIASHSN

-2337 NINGRDI
+2337 NINGRDV

-2360 SGTSKLNIINDNN
+2360 SGTSKLNIINDKK
-2373 YSNLS
+2373 YSNLTLN
-2378 VNIENGKTVINSD
+2378 VENGKTVINSE

-2397 INVKEKSSLIINK
+2397 INIKENSSLVINK
-2410 YTNINKVNNEGTVV
+2410 DTNINKVNNEGTVV

-2550 FIEARYTHQAIVDN
+2550 FIEARYTHQTIVDN

-2618 SNTNYSIH
+2618 TNTNYSIH

-2635 KGIFDIS
+2635 NGIFDIS

-2698 KYITKAKLFNMY
+2698 KYITKARLFNIY

-2758 KLTAKPTDSLRLNA
+2758 KLTAKPTDSLRLNT

>member
-243 VYIWDKDNNK
+243 AYIWDKDNNK

-393 LTLNANSKND
+393 LTLNGNSKND

-563 TFKAG
+563 IFKAG

-639 NNFNATVEN
+639 NNFNANVEN

-839 NRSNSQFLDLGYGAT
+839 NRSNSQFLNLGYGAT
-854 AGTSLKNNLKDSSIG
+854 AGTSLKNNLKDASIG

-878 IEVKKVAIGAKKD
+878 IDVKNVAIGAKKGSD
-891 SNVILNSYT
+891 VTLNTYT

-910 EGNLTYTSTL
+910 EGNLTYTATL

-941 DNKAF
+941 DNKNF

-990 NNDVSIKLNNASNKY
+990 DNDVSIKLNNASNKY
-1005 GTLTNSGTNKVDV
+1005 GTLTNSGVNKANV
-1018 TLDSNEATTINTTL
+1018 TIDNQDKEFTTINTTL
-1032 TGNLNII
+1032 TGNLNIV
-1039 KKGTGT
+1039 KQGKGT

-1123 NIKENANININS
+1123 NVKENANININS

-1341 VMSNNQPNVNY
+1341 VMSNNKTEVNY
-1352 DYNISSDN
+1352 DFNISSDN
-1360 AEDRVIG
+1360 YEDRVIG
-1367 YNLTGVGSYTNK
+1367 YNLTGIGSYTNK

-1429 NNNIEVTSINLEN
+1429 DNNIDVTGINLEN

-1455 DGSGRLS
+1455 DGSGKLS

-1474 FEVKYGELELKK
+1474 FEVKSGELELKK

-1504 FITNGTITSKIIG
+1504 FITNGTITSEITG

-1525 TTKIDIEGSKLNNTG
+1525 TTKIDIEGSKLKSTG
-1540 SIDLQAGELSVTG
+1540 SIDLQEGELSVTG
-1553 DKVLSNKVKGSADL
+1553 NKVLSNKVKGSADL

-1578 IENFSGNLNLEN
+1578 IEKFSGNLNLEN
-1590 STLTLKED
+1590 STITLKED

-1610 ESSNIKLDL
+1610 ESSNIKIDL
-1619 SSDKVLNKLNVENKG
+1619 SSDKVLDKLNVENKG
-1634 LDTNK
+1634 QDTNK

-1651 EDLNIKNFKHLDVK
+1651 ENLNVKNFKNLDVK

-1671 SKNIPIENV
+1671 SKNISIENV

-1695 IEMDSN
+1695 IEM
-1701 IKGAGDIVKL
+1701 
-1711 GTGKLSIAS
+1711 T
-1720 NKLNSEGSIDLQ
+1720 
-1732 AGELSVTGDK
+1732 
-1742 VLSNKVKGSADLT
+1742 
-1755 FKNSNVEVKDIEN
+1755 
-1768 FSGNLNLE
+1768 
-1776 NSTLTLKEDK
+1776 
-1786 SLNTDTKII
+1786 
-1795 AKESSNIKLDLS
+1795 
-1807 SDKVLNKLN
+1807 
-1816 VENKGLD
+1816 
-1823 TNKIEKLGEAKL
+1823 
-1835 TLGEDLNIKNFKHL
+1835 
-1849 DVKAGT
+1849 
-1855 LEISKNIPIE
+1855 
-1865 NVNVDTNTKLNVNN
+1865 
-1879 TTDIE
+1879 
-1884 MDSNIKGAGDIVKLG
+1884 
-1899 TGKLSIASS
+1899 
-1908 KLNSEGNID
+1908 
-1917 LQVGELSVT
+1917 
-1926 GDKVLSNKVKG
+1926 
-1937 SADLTFK
+1937 
-1944 NSNVEV
+1944 
-1950 KDIENFS
+1950 
-1957 GNLNLEN
+1957 
-1964 STLTLKEDKSLNTD
+1964 
-1978 TKIIAKESSNIKL
+1978 
-1991 DLSSDKVLNKLNVE
+1991 
-2005 NKGLDTNKI
+2005 
-2014 EKLGEAK
+2014 
-2021 LTLGEDLNI
+2021 
-2030 KNFKHLDVK
+2030 
-2039 AGTLEISKNIPIENV
+2039 
-2054 NVDTN
+2054 
-2059 TKLNV
+2059 
-2064 NNTTDIEMDSNIKG
+2064 
-2078 AGDIVKLGA
+2078 
-2087 GKLSIASSKL
+2087 
-2097 NSEGNIDLQAGELSV
+2097 
-2112 TGDKV
+2112 
-2117 LSNKVKGSADLTFK
+2117 
-2131 NSNVEVKDIE
+2131 
-2141 NFSGNLNLENSTLT
+2141 
-2155 LKEDKSL
+2155 
-2162 NTDTKIIA
+2162 
-2170 KESSNIKL
+2170 
-2178 DLSSDKVLN
+2178 
-2187 KLNVE
+2187 
-2192 NKGLDTNKIEKL
+2192 
-2204 GEAKLTLGEDLN
+2204 
-2216 IKNFKHL
+2216 
-2223 DVKAGTLEISKN
+2223 
-2235 IPIENVNVD
+2235 
-2244 TNTKLNVNNTT
+2244 
-2255 DIEMDSNIKGAGD
+2255 SNIKGAGD

-2286 LGDIEISNGKVEVNL
+2286 LGDIEISSGKVEVNL
-2301 EAEKVFSNKLKG
+2301 DALKVFSNKLKG
-2313 NGNLDVIASNSN
+2313 TGSLDVIASHSN

-2337 NINGRDI
+2337 NINGRDV

-2360 SGTSKLNIINDNN
+2360 SGTSKLNIINDKK
-2373 YSNLS
+2373 YSNLTLN
-2378 VNIENGKTVINSD
+2378 VENGKTVINSE

-2397 INVKEKSSLIINK
+2397 INIKENSSLVINK
-2410 YTNINKVNNEGTVV
+2410 DTNVNKVNNEGTVV

-2550 FIEARYTHQAIVDN
+2550 FIEARYTHQTIVDN

-2618 SNTNYSIH
+2618 TNTNYSIH

-2698 KYITKAKLFNMY
+2698 KYITKARLFNIY

-2724 DLLADLRRVDNN
+2724 DLLADLRHVDNN

-2758 KLTAKPTDSLRLNA
+2758 KLTAKPTDSLRLNT

>member
-168 NRRQIHYGDLVA
+168 NRRQIHYGALVA

-243 VYIWDKDNNK
+243 AYIWDKDNNK

-393 LTLNANSKND
+393 LTLNGNSKND

-563 TFKAG
+563 IFKAG

-639 NNFNATVEN
+639 NNFNANVEN

-755 IGSKNDITIGANDKA
+755 IGSKNDITIGANDKV
-770 IDKSISN
+770 IDKSINN

-854 AGTSLKNNLKDSSIG
+854 AGTSLKNNLKDASIG

-878 IEVKKVAIGAKKD
+878 IDVKNVAIGAKKGSD
-891 SNVILNSYT
+891 VTLNTYT

-910 EGNLTYTSTL
+910 EGNLTYTATL

-941 DNKAF
+941 DNKDF

-1005 GTLTNSGTNKVDV
+1005 GTLTNSGVNKANV
-1018 TLDSNEATTINTTL
+1018 TIDNQDKEFTTINTTL
-1032 TGNLNII
+1032 TGNLNIV
-1039 KKGTGT
+1039 KQGKGT

-1123 NIKENANININS
+1123 NVKENANININS

-1157 SRDKGSLN
+1157 SRDKGSIN

-1171 ADGAKMYVRNQ
+1171 ADGAKMYVSNQ
-1182 RMIMQSLDAKD
+1182 RMTMQSLSAEA
-1193 NSILTLE
+1193 NSILTLDQ
-1200 RASLKLVYSENT
+1200 ASLKLVYSENT

-1249 INASRE
+1249 INASRK

-1263 GESLADNGGG
+1263 GESLEDNGGG

-1404 LKDDKAI
+1404 LKDEKTI

-1429 NNNIEVTSINLEN
+1429 NNNIDVTGINLEN

-1474 FEVKYGELELKK
+1474 FEVKSGELELKK

-1504 FITNGTITSKIIG
+1504 FITNGTITSEITG

-1525 TTKIDIEGSKLNNTG
+1525 TTKIDIEGSKLKSTG
-1540 SIDLQAGELSVTG
+1540 SIDLQEGELSVTG
-1553 DKVLSNKVKGSADL
+1553 NKVLSNKVKGSADL

-1578 IENFSGNLNLEN
+1578 IEKFSGNLNLEN

-1610 ESSNIKLDL
+1610 ESSNIKIDL
-1619 SSDKVLNKLNVENKG
+1619 SSDKVLDKLNVENKG
-1634 LDTNK
+1634 QDTNK

-1651 EDLNIKNFKHLDVK
+1651 ENLNIKNFKNLDVK

-1695 IEMDSN
+1695 IEMTSN

-1711 GTGKLSIAS
+1711 G
-1720 NKLNSEGSIDLQ
+1720 E
-1732 AGELSVTGDK
+1732 
-1742 VLSNKVKGSADLT
+1742 
-1755 FKNSNVEVKDIEN
+1755 
-1768 FSGNLNLE
+1768 
-1776 NSTLTLKEDK
+1776 
-1786 SLNTDTKII
+1786 
-1795 AKESSNIKLDLS
+1795 
-1807 SDKVLNKLN
+1807 
-1816 VENKGLD
+1816 
-1823 TNKIEKLGEAKL
+1823 
-1835 TLGEDLNIKNFKHL
+1835 
-1849 DVKAGT
+1849 
-1855 LEISKNIPIE
+1855 
-1865 NVNVDTNTKLNVNN
+1865 
-1879 TTDIE
+1879 
-1884 MDSNIKGAGDIVKLG
+1884 
-1899 TGKLSIASS
+1899 
-1908 KLNSEGNID
+1908 
-1917 LQVGELSVT
+1917 
-1926 GDKVLSNKVKG
+1926 
-1937 SADLTFK
+1937 
-1944 NSNVEV
+1944 
-1950 KDIENFS
+1950 
-1957 GNLNLEN
+1957 
-1964 STLTLKEDKSLNTD
+1964 
-1978 TKIIAKESSNIKL
+1978 
-1991 DLSSDKVLNKLNVE
+1991 
-2005 NKGLDTNKI
+2005 
-2014 EKLGEAK
+2014 
-2021 LTLGEDLNI
+2021 
-2030 KNFKHLDVK
+2030 
-2039 AGTLEISKNIPIENV
+2039 
-2054 NVDTN
+2054 
-2059 TKLNV
+2059 
-2064 NNTTDIEMDSNIKG
+2064 
-2078 AGDIVKLGA
+2078 
-2087 GKLSIASSKL
+2087 
-2097 NSEGNIDLQAGELSV
+2097 
-2112 TGDKV
+2112 
-2117 LSNKVKGSADLTFK
+2117 
-2131 NSNVEVKDIE
+2131 
-2141 NFSGNLNLENSTLT
+2141 
-2155 LKEDKSL
+2155 
-2162 NTDTKIIA
+2162 
-2170 KESSNIKL
+2170 
-2178 DLSSDKVLN
+2178 
-2187 KLNVE
+2187 
-2192 NKGLDTNKIEKL
+2192 
-2204 GEAKLTLGEDLN
+2204 
-2216 IKNFKHL
+2216 
-2223 DVKAGTLEISKN
+2223 
-2235 IPIENVNVD
+2235 
-2244 TNTKLNVNNTT
+2244 
-2255 DIEMDSNIKGAGD
+2255 
-2268 IVKLGAGK
+2268 GK

-2286 LGDIEISNGKVEVNL
+2286 LGDIEISSGKVEVNL
-2301 EAEKVFSNKLKG
+2301 DALKVFSNKLKG
-2313 NGNLDVIASNSN
+2313 AGSLDVIASHSN

-2337 NINGRDI
+2337 NINGRDVDI
-2344 DVTLNGDNSL
+2344 TLNGDNSL

-2360 SGTSKLNIINDNN
+2360 SGTSKLNIINDKK
-2373 YSNLS
+2373 YSNLTLN
-2378 VNIENGKTVINSD
+2378 VENGKTVINSE

-2397 INVKEKSSLIINK
+2397 INIKENSSLVINK
-2410 YTNINKVNNEGTVV
+2410 DTNVNKVNNEGTVV

-2550 FIEARYTHQAIVDN
+2550 FIEARYTHQTIVDN

-2618 SNTNYSIH
+2618 TNTNYSIH

-2656 PENIKSVMNG
+2656 PENIKAIMNG

-2698 KYITKAKLFNMY
+2698 KYITKARLFNIY

-2724 DLLADLRRVDNN
+2724 DLLADLRHVDNN

-2758 KLTAKPTDSLRLNA
+2758 KLTAKPTDSLRLNT

>member
-52 YKKEGLGEAAT
+52 YKKDGLGAPAT

-83 GDPQILSTASHV
+83 GDSQILSTASHV

-119 NKANTNKDSIVQ
+119 NTVNTKKEDIVK
-131 EYSERVKMPYMRDLG
+131 EYSERVNMPYMRNLG
-146 NDYSIGRLKT
+146 DDYSIGRLKT

-168 NRRQIHYGDLVA
+168 TRNQINIGDLVA
-180 RTGGGINSYA
+180 RTGGGVNSYA
-190 HDGGEKY
+190 QDGGERY

-210 IYLVDGGSF
+210 IYHKDGGSF
-219 WIKMQKNFQTPLD
+219 WIKMSKDFKTPLD

-243 VYIWDKDNNK
+243 VYIWDKINNK

-268 WNKISIIKQNPDLV
+268 WNKMSIIKQKPELV
-282 NKYMDS
+282 NSYLES
-288 IEDEK
+288 IEDKK
-293 ITDANVTLEGKTLG
+293 IVEDNVTLNGKTLS
-307 FGNST
+307 FGNDT
-312 RVIDDNAATAKNQT
+312 RVIDDNVATAKNQT
-326 FAKNGLTL
+326 FAKKGLTL

-360 FNTAGLI
+360 FSTAGLI
-367 IDKNVNV
+367 IDKDVNV
-374 NYNIISDKN
+374 NYNIISDNK

-393 LTLNANSKND
+393 LTLNGNAKND

-459 GQNLEFN
+459 GHNLSFN

-508 EYNPNEVN
+508 EYNPGEVS

-634 KNGVS
+634 KNGTA
-639 NNFNATVEN
+639 NNFNVNVEN
-648 NNLVEINSKMSGTI
+648 NNLVEINSKISGTI
-662 NGEKTG
+662 NGIKDG
-668 NGLLKINNSNNDFSG
+668 DGLLKIKNSNNDFSG
-683 NLTIKNGAV
+683 SLDIKDGVV
-692 ESENENILSNGKYK
+692 ESENEAILSNGKYK

-727 DKSSTGVISLGN
+727 DKSSTGVISLGHN
-739 SLAELDKK
+739 LSQLDEK
-747 YSDYTNLY
+747 YKDYTNLY
-755 IGSKNDITIGANDKA
+755 IGSKNEITIGQDDLKINEN
-770 IDKSISN
+770 IHN
-777 INLGGDNGTVTLK
+777 INLGGDNGKITFK
-790 GLELEDGTTVRNIN
+790 GLMLEDGTTLRNIN
-804 AGNDKHRGNVVID
+804 AGNGKHRGEVVLD
-817 GLSNDAKVNITIRDG
+817 GLSENANVNITVGDG
-832 INFVVNN
+832 VIFSVNN
-839 NRSNSQFLDLGYGAT
+839 NRSHSKFLDLGYGAT
-854 AGTSLKNNLKDSSIG
+854 TGTALQNNLKDISIG
-869 VLELTNENS
+869 VLELTNENN
-878 IEVKKVAIGAKKD
+878 INVKNIAVGAKKG
-891 SNVILNSYT
+891 SNVTLNTYT

-910 EGNLTYTSTL
+910 EGNLTYTATL

-941 DNKAF
+941 DNKNF

-1005 GTLTNSGTNKVDV
+1005 GTLTNSGTNKADV

-1032 TGNLNII
+1032 TGNLNVI

-1070 VLENDIELNDAVTIN
+1070 VLENDVELNDAVIVKTR
-1085 KRRLLSGK
+1085 KLPSGE
-1093 EITTEKHAITK
+1093 EIIRMLHSPTK

-1118 SFGMI
+1118 SFGL
-1123 NIKENANININS
+1123 IKVTENANININS

-1144 EFDVYKHLNLYGV
+1144 EFGVYRHLNIKGE
-1157 SRDKGSLN
+1157 SRDKGTLN

-1171 ADGAKMYVRNQ
+1171 ADGAKMYVTNQ
-1182 RMIMQSLDAKD
+1182 RMTMQSLSAED
-1193 NSILTLE
+1193 NSVLTLDQ
-1200 RASLKLVYSENT
+1200 ASLKLVYSENT
-1212 ILNSGLKELGL
+1212 ILNSGLKELEL

-1249 INASRE
+1249 INASNTGE
-1255 AGDSEIIN
+1255 ASEIIN
-1263 GESLADNGGG
+1263 GENINDNGGG

-1278 VNPIVLKSDNNTAS
+1278 VNPILLKKTATNVAT

-1297 GGFFGSGTGLT
+1297 GGYFGSGTGLT
-1308 INAKVSGEGV
+1308 INSKVSGEGV
-1318 IKFERNNGAKFE
+1318 IKLERNNGAKFE
-1330 IQDNFKEFNGK
+1330 IQDNFKDFTGK
-1341 VMSNNQPNVNY
+1341 VMSNNNTEVNY

-1367 YNLTGVGSYTNK
+1367 YNLTGIGSYTNK

-1404 LKDDKAI
+1404 LKDENAI
-1411 DNTGKVET
+1411 NNTAKVVET
-1419 YNNTNITLLS
+1419 YGNSNIKLLS
-1429 NNNIEVTSINLEN
+1429 DNDIDVTGINLEN

-1455 DGSGRLS
+1455 DGSGKLS
-1462 LGDNTSIVNFKT
+1462 LGVNTNITNFKT
-1474 FEVKYGELELKK
+1474 LEVKSGELELKK
-1486 NIEVSNIDLKDS
+1486 NIEVSNIDLKDA

-1504 FITNGTITSKIIG
+1504 FINDGTITSEITG

-1525 TTKIDIEGSKLNNTG
+1525 TTKIDIEGSKLNSTGSIDLQAGELSVIGDKVLSNKVKGSADLTFKDSNVEVKDIENFTGNLNLENSILTLKEDKSLNTDTKIVANGSSNIKVDLAKDKVLSKLNVENKGLDTNKIEKLGSAKLTLGENLNIKNFKNLDVKAGTLEVSKNIPIENINVDTNTKLNVNNTEDVEMTSNIKGAGDIVKLGEGKLSIASSKLNSEG

-1553 DKVLSNKVKGSADL
+1553 NKVLSNKVKGSADLTFKDSNVEVKDIENFTGNLNLENSTLTLKEDKSLNTDTKIIAKENSNIKIDLLSDKVLNKLNVENKGLDTNKIEKLGSAKLTLGENLNIKNFKHLDVKAGTLEIGKNISIENVTLDTNAKLNVNNTTDIEMTSNIKGAGDIVKLGEGKLSIASSKLNSEGSIDLQAGELSVTGNKVLSNKVKGSADL

-1578 IENFSGNLNLEN
+1578 IENFTGNLNLEN
-1590 STLTLKED
+1590 SILTLKED
-1598 KSLNTDTKIIAK
+1598 KSLNTDTKIVANG
-1610 ESSNIKLDL
+1610 SSNIKVDL
-1619 SSDKVLNKLNVENKG
+1619 AKDKVLSKLNVENKG

-1639 IEKLGEAKLTLG
+1639 IEKLGSAKLTLG
-1651 EDLNIKNFKHLDVK
+1651 ENLNIKNFKNLDVK
-1665 AGTLEI
+1665 AGTLEV
-1671 SKNIPIENV
+1671 SKNIPIENI
-1680 NVDTNTKLNVNNTTD
+1680 NVDTNTKLNVNNTED
-1695 IEMDSN
+1695 VEMTSN

-1711 GTGKLSIAS
+1711 G
-1720 NKLNSEGSIDLQ
+1720 E
-1732 AGELSVTGDK
+1732 
-1742 VLSNKVKGSADLT
+1742 
-1755 FKNSNVEVKDIEN
+1755 
-1768 FSGNLNLE
+1768 
-1776 NSTLTLKEDK
+1776 
-1786 SLNTDTKII
+1786 
-1795 AKESSNIKLDLS
+1795 
-1807 SDKVLNKLN
+1807 
-1816 VENKGLD
+1816 
-1823 TNKIEKLGEAKL
+1823 
-1835 TLGEDLNIKNFKHL
+1835 
-1849 DVKAGT
+1849 
-1855 LEISKNIPIE
+1855 
-1865 NVNVDTNTKLNVNN
+1865 
-1879 TTDIE
+1879 
-1884 MDSNIKGAGDIVKLG
+1884 
-1899 TGKLSIASS
+1899 
-1908 KLNSEGNID
+1908 
-1917 LQVGELSVT
+1917 
-1926 GDKVLSNKVKG
+1926 
-1937 SADLTFK
+1937 
-1944 NSNVEV
+1944 
-1950 KDIENFS
+1950 
-1957 GNLNLEN
+1957 
-1964 STLTLKEDKSLNTD
+1964 
-1978 TKIIAKESSNIKL
+1978 
-1991 DLSSDKVLNKLNVE
+1991 
-2005 NKGLDTNKI
+2005 
-2014 EKLGEAK
+2014 
-2021 LTLGEDLNI
+2021 
-2030 KNFKHLDVK
+2030 
-2039 AGTLEISKNIPIENV
+2039 
-2054 NVDTN
+2054 
-2059 TKLNV
+2059 
-2064 NNTTDIEMDSNIKG
+2064 
-2078 AGDIVKLGA
+2078 
-2087 GKLSIASSKL
+2087 
-2097 NSEGNIDLQAGELSV
+2097 
-2112 TGDKV
+2112 
-2117 LSNKVKGSADLTFK
+2117 
-2131 NSNVEVKDIE
+2131 
-2141 NFSGNLNLENSTLT
+2141 
-2155 LKEDKSL
+2155 
-2162 NTDTKIIA
+2162 
-2170 KESSNIKL
+2170 
-2178 DLSSDKVLN
+2178 
-2187 KLNVE
+2187 
-2192 NKGLDTNKIEKL
+2192 
-2204 GEAKLTLGEDLN
+2204 
-2216 IKNFKHL
+2216 
-2223 DVKAGTLEISKN
+2223 
-2235 IPIENVNVD
+2235 
-2244 TNTKLNVNNTT
+2244 
-2255 DIEMDSNIKGAGD
+2255 
-2268 IVKLGAGK
+2268 GK

-2286 LGDIEISNGKVEVNL
+2286 LGNIEISNGKVEVNL
-2301 EAEKVFSNKLKG
+2301 DAEKVFKNKLKG
-2313 NGNLDVIASNSN
+2313 TGSLDVIASTSN

-2337 NINGRDI
+2337 DINGRDI

-2354 NSTVNL
+2354 NSTLNL
-2360 SGTSKLNIINDNN
+2360 SGTSKLSIINDNN
-2373 YSNLS
+2373 YSNLN

-2397 INVKEKSSLIINK
+2397 INVKENSSLIINK
-2410 YTNINKVNNEGTVV
+2410 DTNINKVNNEGTVV

-2441 VDINLKNKVEGILD
+2441 VDINLKNKIEGILD
-2455 IKNSEKDVNVKVNMS
+2455 IKNSEKDVNVKVKMTD
-2470 NEVIEELKNTQL
+2470 EVIEGLKNTQL

-2509 KSENNNYYIYSML
+2509 KSEDNNYYIYSML

-2550 FIEARYTHQAIVDN
+2550 FIEARYTHQTIVDN

-2576 ENNTD
+2576 VNNTD

-2589 YIDKLNLGI
+2589 YLDKLNLGI

-2618 SNTNYSIH
+2618 TNTNYSIH

-2656 PENIKSVMNG
+2656 PENIKAIMNG

-2671 NPEYRFNKNTLVKYV
+2671 NPEYKFNENTLVKYV
-2686 NEFGYENISLSG
+2686 NEFGYENIALSG

-2736 TSTNKDVEIDVKNKY
+2736 TSTNKDVVIDVKNKY
-2751 VEVNTLL
+2751 VEFNTLL
-2758 KLTAKPTDSLRLNA
+2758 KLIAKPTDSLRLNTGI
-2772 EVELKFNQNKF
+2772 ELKFNQKQF
-2783 AKYILNS
+2783 AKYIING

>member
-131 EYSERVKMPYMRDLG
+131 EYSERVRMPYMRDLG

-168 NRRQIHYGDLVA
+168 NRRQIHYGALVA

-219 WIKMQKNFQTPLD
+219 WIKMQKKFQTPLD

-243 VYIWDKDNNK
+243 AYIWDKDNNK

-639 NNFNATVEN
+639 NNFNANVEN

-839 NRSNSQFLDLGYGAT
+839 NRSNSQFLNLGYGAT
-854 AGTSLKNNLKDSSIG
+854 AGTALKNNLKDASIG

-878 IEVKKVAIGAKKD
+878 IDVKNVAIGAKKGSD
-891 SNVILNSYT
+891 VTLNTYT

-941 DNKAF
+941 DNKNF

-990 NNDVSIKLNNASNKY
+990 DNDVSIKLNNASNKY
-1005 GTLTNSGTNKVDV
+1005 GTLTNSGVNKANV
-1018 TLDSNEATTINTTL
+1018 TIDNQDKEFTTINTTL
-1032 TGNLNII
+1032 TGNLNIV
-1039 KKGTGT
+1039 KQGKGT

-1123 NIKENANININS
+1123 NVKENANININS

-1157 SRDKGSLN
+1157 SRDKGSIN

-1182 RMIMQSLDAKD
+1182 RMIMQSLSAED
-1193 NSILTLE
+1193 NSVLTLDQS
-1200 RASLKLVYSENT
+1200 SLKLVYSENT

-1237 SDKNSD
+1237 NDKNSD

-1249 INASRE
+1249 INASATAE
-1255 AGDSEIIN
+1255 DSEIIN

-1278 VNPIVLKSDNNTAS
+1278 VNPILLKRKGANTAS

-1404 LKDDKAI
+1404 LKDEKAI
-1411 DNTGKVET
+1411 DNIGKVET

-1429 NNNIEVTSINLEN
+1429 DNNIDVTGINLEN

-1455 DGSGRLS
+1455 DGSGKLS

-1474 FEVKYGELELKK
+1474 FEVKSGELELKK

-1504 FITNGTITSKIIG
+1504 FITNGTITSEITG

-1525 TTKIDIEGSKLNNTG
+1525 TTKIDIEGSKLKSTG
-1540 SIDLQAGELSVTG
+1540 SIDLQEGELSVTG
-1553 DKVLSNKVKGSADL
+1553 NKVLSNKVKGSADL

-1578 IENFSGNLNLEN
+1578 IEKFSGNLNLEN

-1610 ESSNIKLDL
+1610 ESSNIKIDL

-1634 LDTNK
+1634 QDTNK

-1651 EDLNIKNFKHLDVK
+1651 ENLNIKNFKNLDVK

-1680 NVDTNTKLNVNNTTD
+1680 NVDTNTKLNVNNTTN
-1695 IEMDSN
+1695 IEM
-1701 IKGAGDIVKL
+1701 
-1711 GTGKLSIAS
+1711 T
-1720 NKLNSEGSIDLQ
+1720 
-1732 AGELSVTGDK
+1732 
-1742 VLSNKVKGSADLT
+1742 
-1755 FKNSNVEVKDIEN
+1755 
-1768 FSGNLNLE
+1768 
-1776 NSTLTLKEDK
+1776 
-1786 SLNTDTKII
+1786 
-1795 AKESSNIKLDLS
+1795 
-1807 SDKVLNKLN
+1807 
-1816 VENKGLD
+1816 
-1823 TNKIEKLGEAKL
+1823 
-1835 TLGEDLNIKNFKHL
+1835 
-1849 DVKAGT
+1849 
-1855 LEISKNIPIE
+1855 
-1865 NVNVDTNTKLNVNN
+1865 
-1879 TTDIE
+1879 
-1884 MDSNIKGAGDIVKLG
+1884 
-1899 TGKLSIASS
+1899 
-1908 KLNSEGNID
+1908 
-1917 LQVGELSVT
+1917 
-1926 GDKVLSNKVKG
+1926 
-1937 SADLTFK
+1937 
-1944 NSNVEV
+1944 
-1950 KDIENFS
+1950 
-1957 GNLNLEN
+1957 
-1964 STLTLKEDKSLNTD
+1964 
-1978 TKIIAKESSNIKL
+1978 
-1991 DLSSDKVLNKLNVE
+1991 
-2005 NKGLDTNKI
+2005 
-2014 EKLGEAK
+2014 
-2021 LTLGEDLNI
+2021 
-2030 KNFKHLDVK
+2030 
-2039 AGTLEISKNIPIENV
+2039 
-2054 NVDTN
+2054 
-2059 TKLNV
+2059 
-2064 NNTTDIEMDSNIKG
+2064 SNIKG

-2170 KESSNIKL
+2170 KESSNIKI
-2178 DLSSDKVLN
+2178 DLAKDKVLS

-2192 NKGLDTNKIEKL
+2192 NKGQDTNKIEKL
-2204 GEAKLTLGEDLN
+2204 GEAKLTLGENLN
-2216 IKNFKHL
+2216 IKNFKNL

-2244 TNTKLNVNNTT
+2244 TNTKLNINNTT
-2255 DIEMDSNIKGAGD
+2255 NIEMTSNIKGAGD
-2268 IVKLGAGK
+2268 IVKLGEGK

-2286 LGDIEISNGKVEVNL
+2286 LGDIEISSGKVEVNL
-2301 EAEKVFSNKLKG
+2301 DALKVFSNKLKG
-2313 NGNLDVIASNSN
+2313 AGSLDVIASHSN

-2337 NINGRDI
+2337 NINGRDVDI
-2344 DVTLNGDNSL
+2344 TLNGDNSL

-2360 SGTSKLNIINDNN
+2360 SGTSKLNIINDKK
-2373 YSNLS
+2373 YSNLTLN
-2378 VNIENGKTVINSD
+2378 VENGKTVINSE

-2397 INVKEKSSLIINK
+2397 INIKENSSLVINK
-2410 YTNINKVNNEGTVV
+2410 DTNVNKVNNEGTVV

-2550 FIEARYTHQAIVDN
+2550 FIEARYTHQTIVDN

-2618 SNTNYSIH
+2618 TNTNYSIH

-2656 PENIKSVMNG
+2656 PENIKAIMNG

-2698 KYITKAKLFNMY
+2698 KYITKARLFNIY

-2724 DLLADLRRVDNN
+2724 DLLADLRHVDNN

-2758 KLTAKPTDSLRLNA
+2758 KLTAKPTDSLRLNT

>member
-131 EYSERVKMPYMRDLG
+131 EYSERVRMPYMRDLG

-168 NRRQIHYGDLVA
+168 NRRQIHYGALVA

-243 VYIWDKDNNK
+243 AYIWDKDNNK

-347 RFSENANITGTGK
+347 RFSENANITGAGK
-360 FNTAGLI
+360 FSTAGLI

-393 LTLNANSKND
+393 LTLNGNSKND

-568 NINVDNGSTLQ
+568 NINIDNGSTLQ

-593 GKLDLTATGEVL
+593 GKLNLNATGEVL

-615 DYEDQSEVNKVNVN
+615 DYEDQSEVNKVNIN

-639 NNFNATVEN
+639 NNFNANVEN

-839 NRSNSQFLDLGYGAT
+839 NRSNSQFLNLGYGAT
-854 AGTSLKNNLKDSSIG
+854 AGTSLKNNLKDASIG

-878 IEVKKVAIGAKKD
+878 IDVKNVAIGAKKGSD
-891 SNVILNSYT
+891 VTLNTYT

-910 EGNLTYTSTL
+910 EGNLTYTATL

-941 DNKAF
+941 DNKNF
-946 TNKVTVMGNKNG
+946 TNKVTIMGNKNR

-990 NNDVSIKLNNASNKY
+990 DNDVSIKLNNASNKY
-1005 GTLTNSGTNKVDV
+1005 GTLTNSGVNKANV
-1018 TLDSNEATTINTTL
+1018 TIDNQDKEFTTINTTL
-1032 TGNLNII
+1032 TGNLNIV
-1039 KKGTGT
+1039 KQGKGT

-1123 NIKENANININS
+1123 NVKENANININS

-1157 SRDKGSLN
+1157 SRDKGSIN

-1171 ADGAKMYVRNQ
+1171 ADGAKMYVSNQ
-1182 RMIMQSLDAKD
+1182 RMTMQSLSAEA
-1193 NSILTLE
+1193 NSILTLDQ
-1200 RASLKLVYSENT
+1200 ASLKLVYSENT

-1249 INASRE
+1249 INASRK

-1263 GESLADNGGG
+1263 GESLEDNGGG

-1404 LKDDKAI
+1404 LKDEKTI

-1429 NNNIEVTSINLEN
+1429 DNNIDVTGINLEN

-1455 DGSGRLS
+1455 DGSGKLS

-1474 FEVKYGELELKK
+1474 FEVKSGELELKK

-1504 FITNGTITSKIIG
+1504 FITNGTITSEITG
-1517 TGDLIKVG
+1517 TGDLIKAG
-1525 TTKIDIEGSKLNNTG
+1525 TTKIDIEGSKLKSTG
-1540 SIDLQAGELSVTG
+1540 SIDLQEGELSVTG
-1553 DKVLSNKVKGSADL
+1553 NKVLSNKVKGSADL

-1578 IENFSGNLNLEN
+1578 IEKFSGNLNLEN

-1619 SSDKVLNKLNVENKG
+1619 TSDKVLDKLNVENKG
-1634 LDTNK
+1634 QDTNK

-1651 EDLNIKNFKHLDVK
+1651 ENLNIKNFKNLDVK

-1695 IEMDSN
+1695 IEMTSN

-1711 GTGKLSIAS
+1711 GEGKLSIAS
-1720 NKLNSEGSIDLQ
+1720 SKLNSEGNIDLQ
-1732 AGELSVTGDK
+1732 AGELSVTGNK

-1755 FKNSNVEVKDIEN
+1755 FKNSNVEVKDIEK

-1795 AKESSNIKLDLS
+1795 AKESSNIKLDLT
-1807 SDKVLNKLN
+1807 SDKVLDKLN
-1816 VENKGLD
+1816 VENKGQD

-1835 TLGEDLNIKNFKHL
+1835 TLGENLNIKNFKNL

-1884 MDSNIKGAGDIVKLG
+1884 MTSNIKGAGDIVKLG
-1899 TGKLSIASS
+1899 
-1908 KLNSEGNID
+1908 E
-1917 LQVGELSVT
+1917 
-1926 GDKVLSNKVKG
+1926 
-1937 SADLTFK
+1937 
-1944 NSNVEV
+1944 
-1950 KDIENFS
+1950 
-1957 GNLNLEN
+1957 
-1964 STLTLKEDKSLNTD
+1964 
-1978 TKIIAKESSNIKL
+1978 
-1991 DLSSDKVLNKLNVE
+1991 
-2005 NKGLDTNKI
+2005 
-2014 EKLGEAK
+2014 
-2021 LTLGEDLNI
+2021 
-2030 KNFKHLDVK
+2030 
-2039 AGTLEISKNIPIENV
+2039 
-2054 NVDTN
+2054 
-2059 TKLNV
+2059 
-2064 NNTTDIEMDSNIKG
+2064 
-2078 AGDIVKLGA
+2078 
-2087 GKLSIASSKL
+2087 
-2097 NSEGNIDLQAGELSV
+2097 
-2112 TGDKV
+2112 
-2117 LSNKVKGSADLTFK
+2117 
-2131 NSNVEVKDIE
+2131 
-2141 NFSGNLNLENSTLT
+2141 
-2155 LKEDKSL
+2155 
-2162 NTDTKIIA
+2162 
-2170 KESSNIKL
+2170 
-2178 DLSSDKVLN
+2178 
-2187 KLNVE
+2187 
-2192 NKGLDTNKIEKL
+2192 
-2204 GEAKLTLGEDLN
+2204 
-2216 IKNFKHL
+2216 
-2223 DVKAGTLEISKN
+2223 
-2235 IPIENVNVD
+2235 
-2244 TNTKLNVNNTT
+2244 
-2255 DIEMDSNIKGAGD
+2255 
-2268 IVKLGAGK
+2268 GK

-2286 LGDIEISNGKVEVNL
+2286 LGDIEISSGKVEVNL
-2301 EAEKVFSNKLKG
+2301 DALKVFSNKLKG
-2313 NGNLDVIASNSN
+2313 TGSLDVIASHSN

-2337 NINGRDI
+2337 NINGRDVDI
-2344 DVTLNGDNSL
+2344 TLNGDNSL

-2360 SGTSKLNIINDNN
+2360 SGTSKLNIINDKK
-2373 YSNLS
+2373 YSNLTLN
-2378 VNIENGKTVINSD
+2378 VENGKTVINSE

-2397 INVKEKSSLIINK
+2397 INVKENSSLVINK
-2410 YTNINKVNNEGTVV
+2410 DTNVNKVNNEGTVV

-2550 FIEARYTHQAIVDN
+2550 FIEARYTHQTIVDN

-2618 SNTNYSIH
+2618 TNTNYSIH

-2698 KYITKAKLFNMY
+2698 KYITKARLFNIY

-2724 DLLADLRRVDNN
+2724 DLLADLRHVDNN

-2758 KLTAKPTDSLRLNA
+2758 KLTAKPTDSLRLNT

>member
-1 MNKSQKI
+1 MKNSKKLMI
-8 LVALFFLSSI
+8 LLFCISTVGFS
-18 GMANHGRYEQY
+18 NHGRYEQY

-52 YKKEGLGEAAT
+52 YKKEGLGAAAT

-168 NRRQIHYGDLVA
+168 NRRQIHYGALVA

-243 VYIWDKDNNK
+243 AYIWDKDNNK

-367 IDKNVNV
+367 IDKNINV

-393 LTLNANSKND
+393 LTLNGNSKND

-433 VILNKDNQ
+433 VILNKENQ

-479 KESTTKSKFTFTQG
+479 KESSTKSKFTFTQG

-568 NINVDNGSTLQ
+568 NINVDSGSTLQ
-579 LDRATKVDSNINVS
+579 LDRATKVEGNINVS
-593 GKLDLTATGEVL
+593 GKLNLTATGEVL
-605 TKLDKTKPYK
+605 TKLDETKPYK
-615 DYEDQSEVNKVNVN
+615 NYEDQSEVNKVNVN

-634 KNGVS
+634 KNGTA
-639 NNFNATVEN
+639 NNFNVNVEN
-648 NNLVEINSKMSGTI
+648 NNLVEINSKISGTI
-662 NGEKTG
+662 NGIKDG
-668 NGLLKINNSNNDFSG
+668 DGLLKIKNSNNNFTGSLD
-683 NLTIKNGAV
+683 IKDGVV

-718 SNFNVLDKI
+718 SNLNVLDKI
-727 DKSSTGVISLGN
+727 DKTSTGVISLGN

-747 YSDYTNLY
+747 YADYTNLY
-755 IGSKNDITIGANDKA
+755 IGSKNDITIGANNKA
-770 IDKSISN
+770 IDKSINN

-839 NRSNSQFLDLGYGAT
+839 NRSNSQFLNLGYGAT
-854 AGTSLKNNLKDSSIG
+854 AGTSLKNNLKDASIG

-878 IEVKKVAIGAKKD
+878 IDVKNVAIGAKKGSD
-891 SNVILNSYT
+891 VTLNTYT

-910 EGNLTYTSTL
+910 EGNLTYTATL

-941 DNKAF
+941 DNKNF

-990 NNDVSIKLNNASNKY
+990 DNDVSIKLNNASNKY
-1005 GTLTNSGTNKVDV
+1005 GTLTNSGVNKANV
-1018 TLDSNEATTINTTL
+1018 TIDNQDKEFTTINTTL
-1032 TGNLNII
+1032 TGNLNIV
-1039 KKGTGT
+1039 KQGKGT

-1070 VLENDIELNDAVTIN
+1070 VLENDVVLNKNSKNRPTVIN
-1085 KRRLLSGK
+1085 
-1093 EITTEKHAITK
+1093 
-1104 LTISTNKSNGDIKS
+1104 ISSNKSNGDIKS
-1118 SFGMI
+1118 SLGVI
-1123 NIKENANININS
+1123 RVENNANININS
-1135 ITVLKGHDD
+1135 VTALNNYWDP
-1144 EFDVYKHLNLYGV
+1144 VYRNLDIRGI
-1157 SRDKGSLN
+1157 SRDRGSIN

-1171 ADGAKMYVRNQ
+1171 EDGAEMYVTKQ
-1182 RMIMQSLDAKD
+1182 RMTMQSLEAKD
-1193 NSILTLE
+1193 NSILTLDQ
-1200 RASLKLVYSENT
+1200 ASLKLVYSENT

-1223 TRSKLYLRDYSSKI
+1223 TLSKLYLRDYSSKI

-1249 INASRE
+1249 INASRK

-1263 GESLADNGGG
+1263 GESLEDNGGG

-1404 LKDDKAI
+1404 LKDEKAI
-1411 DNTGKVET
+1411 DNIGKVET

-1429 NNNIEVTSINLEN
+1429 DNNIDVTGINLEN

-1455 DGSGRLS
+1455 DGSGKLS

-1474 FEVKYGELELKK
+1474 FEVKSGELELKK

-1504 FITNGTITSKIIG
+1504 FINDGTITSKITG
-1517 TGDLIKVG
+1517 TGNLIKVG
-1525 TTKIDIEGSKLNNTG
+1525 TTKIDIEGSKLNSTGSIDLQAGELRVTGDKVLSNKVKGSADLTFKNSNVEVKDIENFSGNLNLDNANLTLKEDKAFDSEAKIKAKGMSNVTLDITGDKTLTKLNVENQGSETNKLEKTGLGKLTLGENANIVNYKNLDIKAGTLEISKNIPIENVNVDTNTKLNVNNAEDVEMASNIKGAGDIVKLGEGKLSIASSKLNSAG

-1578 IENFSGNLNLEN
+1578 IENFSGNLNLDN
-1590 STLTLKED
+1590 ANLTLKED
-1598 KSLNTDTKIIAK
+1598 KAFDSEAKIKAK
-1610 ESSNIKLDL
+1610 GMSNVTLDITG
-1619 SSDKVLNKLNVENKG
+1619 DKTLTKLNVENQG
-1634 LDTNK
+1634 SETNK
-1639 IEKLGEAKLTLG
+1639 LEKTGLGKLTLG
-1651 EDLNIKNFKHLDVK
+1651 ENANIVNYKNLDVK
-1665 AGTLEI
+1665 VGTLEV
-1671 SKNIPIENV
+1671 SKNISVENISLE
-1680 NVDTNTKLNVNNTTD
+1680 TNTKLNVNNAED
-1695 IEMDSN
+1695 VEMASN

-1711 GTGKLSIAS
+1711 GEGKLSIAS
-1720 NKLNSEGSIDLQ
+1720 SKLNSAGSIDLQ
-1732 AGELSVTGDK
+1732 AGELRVTGDK

-1768 FSGNLNLE
+1768 FSGNLNLD
-1776 NSTLTLKEDK
+1776 NANLTLKEDK
-1786 SLNTDTKII
+1786 AFDSEAKIK
-1795 AKESSNIKLDLS
+1795 AKGMSNVTLDITG
-1807 SDKVLNKLN
+1807 DKTLTKLN
-1816 VENKGLD
+1816 VENQGSE
-1823 TNKIEKLGEAKL
+1823 TNKLEKTGLGKL
-1835 TLGEDLNIKNFKHL
+1835 TLGENANIVNYKNL
-1849 DVKAGT
+1849 DVKVGT
-1855 LEISKNIPIE
+1855 LELTK
-1865 NVNVDTNTKLNVNN
+1865 NVNVDNLNLSNDTKLNLNLS
-1879 TTDIE
+1879 
-1884 MDSNIKGAGDIVKLG
+1884 SNGTITSNLNGDGDIVKLG
-1899 TGKLSIASS
+1899 ENKVDISSS
-1908 KLNSEGNID
+1908 KLNSSGDILIDAGTLNIKMDRDKIIENKLKGTGNLKFENFGNSELNIKDTSNFNGNINLSNINLTLD
-1917 LQVGELSVT
+1917 DEKALNSNYNFDGNSRLKLLNDRMYQDMKLSVNT
-1926 GDKVLSNKVKG
+1926 GKLNIDSLNKIDAKISVAPN
-1937 SADLTFK
+1937 SELTFTQK
-1944 NSNVEV
+1944 N
-1950 KDIENFS
+1950 NFVRELTNNGLVSLLNQKLTINNYMNGS
-1957 GNLNLEN
+1957 G
-1964 STLTLKEDKSLNTD
+1964 
-1978 TKIIAKESSNIKL
+1978 IFNIT
-1991 DLSSDKVLNKLNVE
+1991 LNKILNDTLNVE
-2005 NKGLDTNKI
+2005 NSDSDI
-2014 EKLGEAK
+2014 
-2021 LTLGEDLNI
+2021 
-2030 KNFKHLDVK
+2030 
-2039 AGTLEISKNIPIENV
+2039 NV
-2054 NVDTN
+2054 
-2059 TKLNV
+2059 
-2064 NNTTDIEMDSNIKG
+2064 
-2078 AGDIVKLGA
+2078 
-2087 GKLSIASSKL
+2087 
-2097 NSEGNIDLQAGELSV
+2097 
-2112 TGDKV
+2112 
-2117 LSNKVKGSADLTFK
+2117 
-2131 NSNVEVKDIE
+2131 
-2141 NFSGNLNLENSTLT
+2141 NLNLSE
-2155 LKEDKSL
+2155 EVL
-2162 NTDTKIIA
+2162 NTLEKQ
-2170 KESSNIKL
+2170 KL
-2178 DLSSDKVLN
+2178 RIGK
-2187 KLNVE
+2187 
-2192 NKGLDTNKIEKL
+2192 TNKK
-2204 GEAKLTLGEDLN
+2204 
-2216 IKNFKHL
+2216 F
-2223 DVKAGTLEISKN
+2223 
-2235 IPIENVNVD
+2235 
-2244 TNTKLNVNNTT
+2244 
-2255 DIEMDSNIKGAGD
+2255 
-2268 IVKLGAGK
+2268 
-2276 LSIAS
+2276 
-2281 SKLNN
+2281 
-2286 LGDIEISNGKVEVNL
+2286 
-2301 EAEKVFSNKLKG
+2301 
-2313 NGNLDVIASNSN
+2313 
-2325 KVEFKELKEFTG
+2325 
-2337 NINGRDI
+2337 
-2344 DVTLNGDNSL
+2344 
-2354 NSTVNL
+2354 
-2360 SGTSKLNIINDNN
+2360 
-2373 YSNLS
+2373 
-2378 VNIENGKTVINSD
+2378 
-2391 NKIDAT
+2391 
-2397 INVKEKSSLIINK
+2397 
-2410 YTNINKVNNEGTVV
+2410 
-2424 LENSKLHL
+2424 
-2432 DGYNSDKGI
+2432 
-2441 VDINLKNKVEGILD
+2441 
-2455 IKNSEKDVNVKVNMS
+2455 
-2470 NEVIEELKNTQL
+2470 
-2482 LLASSNKN
+2482 
-2490 VNILNLDDINKNLV
+2490 NILNLSKFHGINGKKILLSNENSSYYLSYEIEKLLKKYDIRLLSIINNNTNLFDVISKISYKNFINAKYLNQNDIN
-2504 RKLMF
+2504 
-2509 KSENNNYYIYSML
+2509 NNNIV
-2522 KSRDLSYSNIVNN
+2522 SN
-2535 LDSIYRNVYKMNYGK
+2535 
-2550 FIEARYTHQAIVDN
+2550 YTDKINSKGISVEINQTN
-2564 KEKVF
+2564 KEKNLAYNVEF
-2569 ENSKYTT
+2569 IYLDNKVDITGNDKIESNQAKY
-2576 ENNTD
+2576 
-2581 ELGINGSY
+2581 
-2589 YIDKLNLGI
+2589 
-2598 NLEYIH
+2598 
-2604 SRNSLSMKVVDGGS
+2604 
-2618 SNTNYSIH
+2618 
-2626 SLIAKTGYK
+2626 KTFAVIPKIGYK
-2635 KGIFDIS
+2635 NGIFDIS
-2642 ARVGVSNISILYSE
+2642 TSLGVIKNEINIGNKVQTVSFINNVNIGLNPKYEIGENTKLTYINNLGYSYIPLNDKEINDNEIQYNKIKSELSSIYYETGISAENKYMGIDFITKFKYNNEHTQLIGQ
-2656 PENIKSVMNG
+2656 ENIEKQ
-2666 LAIGI
+2666 
-2671 NPEYRFNKNTLVKYV
+2671 EKYFET
-2686 NEFGYENISLSG
+2686 NM
-2698 KYITKAKLFNMY
+2698 KL
-2710 YKTGLSLNHKYIDL
+2710 GLSLSPI
-2724 DLLADLRRVDNN
+2724 NN
-2736 TSTNKDVEIDVKNKY
+2736 FKIKAGFETNLSKIRKNK
-2751 VEVNTLL
+2751 
-2758 KLTAKPTDSLRLNA
+2758 
-2772 EVELKFNQNKF
+2772 NKF
-2783 AKYILNS
+2783 DLGFEYK
-2790 GIQFRW
+2790 W

>member
-131 EYSERVKMPYMRDLG
+131 EYSERVRMPYMRDLG

-168 NRRQIHYGDLVA
+168 NRSQIHYGDLVA
-180 RTGGGINSYA
+180 RTGGGVNSYA
-190 HDGGEKY
+190 QDGGERY

-210 IYLVDGGSF
+210 IYHIDGGSGSGSF
-219 WIKMQKNFQTPLD
+219 WIQMNKKFQTPLD

-243 VYIWDKDNNK
+243 AYIWDKDNNK

-268 WNKISIIKQNPDLV
+268 WNKKSIIKQNPDAV
-282 NKYMDS
+282 NAYLKS

-312 RVIDDNAATAKNQT
+312 RVIDDNVATSKNQT

-360 FNTAGLI
+360 FSTAGLI

-374 NYNIISDKN
+374 NYNIIADKN

-393 LTLNANSKND
+393 LTLNGNSKND

-433 VILNKDNQ
+433 VILNKENQ

-466 DIYHLDKDAIIAN
+466 DIYHLDKDAMIAN
-479 KESTTKSKFTFTQG
+479 NESTTKSKFTFTQG

-568 NINVDNGSTLQ
+568 NINVDSGSTLQ
-579 LDRATKVDSNINVS
+579 LDRATKVESDINVS
-593 GKLDLTATGEVL
+593 GKLDLIATGEVL
-605 TKLDKTKPYK
+605 TKLDETKPYK

-634 KNGVS
+634 KNGTA
-639 NNFNATVEN
+639 NNFNVNVEN
-648 NNLVEINSKMSGTI
+648 NNLVEINSKISGTI

-668 NGLLKINNSNNDFSG
+668 NGLLKIKNSNNNFNGSLD
-683 NLTIKNGAV
+683 IKDGVV

-718 SNFNVLDKI
+718 SNLNVLDKI
-727 DKSSTGVISLGN
+727 DKTSTGVISLGN

-747 YSDYTNLY
+747 YADYTNLY
-755 IGSKNDITIGANDKA
+755 IGSKNDITIGANNKA
-770 IDKSISN
+770 IDKSINN

-790 GLELEDGTTVRNIN
+790 GLELEDGTIVRNIN

-854 AGTSLKNNLKDSSIG
+854 AGTSLKNNLKDESIG

-941 DNKAF
+941 DNKDF

-1005 GTLTNSGTNKVDV
+1005 GTLTNSGVNKANITID
-1018 TLDSNEATTINTTL
+1018 NEDKEFTTINTTL
-1032 TGNLNII
+1032 TGNLNIV
-1039 KKGTGT
+1039 KQGKGT

-1070 VLENDIELNDAVTIN
+1070 VLENDVELNDAVTIN

-1123 NIKENANININS
+1123 NVKENANININS

-1144 EFDVYKHLNLYGV
+1144 EFEVYRHLNIKGT
-1157 SRDKGSLN
+1157 SRDRGSLN
-1165 IGKVTI
+1165 IGKVSI
-1171 ADGAKMYVRNQ
+1171 ADGAKMYVSNQ
-1182 RMIMQSLDAKD
+1182 RITMQSLSAED
-1193 NSILTLE
+1193 NSILTLDN
-1200 RASLKLVYSENT
+1200 ASLKLVYSENT
-1212 ILNSGLKELGL
+1212 ILNSGLKELEL
-1223 TRSKLYLRDYSSKI
+1223 KRSKLYLRDYSSKI

-1249 INASRE
+1249 IKASAN

-1263 GESLADNGGG
+1263 GESLEDNGGG

-1278 VNPIVLKSDNNTAS
+1278 VNPIVLKSDNVNTAS

-1308 INAKVSGEGV
+1308 INSKVSGEGV

-1367 YNLTGVGSYTNK
+1367 YNLTGIGSYTNK

-1404 LKDDKAI
+1404 LKDENAI
-1411 DNTGKVET
+1411 NNTAKVVET
-1419 YNNTNITLLS
+1419 YGNSNIKLLS
-1429 NNNIEVTSINLEN
+1429 DNDIDVTGINLEN

-1455 DGSGRLS
+1455 DGSGKLS
-1462 LGDNTSIVNFKT
+1462 LGVNTNITNFKT
-1474 FEVKYGELELKK
+1474 LEVKLGELELKK

-1504 FITNGTITSKIIG
+1504 FITNGTITSEITG

-1525 TTKIDIEGSKLNNTG
+1525 TTKIDIEGSKLNSTG
-1540 SIDLQAGELSVTG
+1540 SIDLQEGELSVIGDKVLRNKVKGSADLTFKNSNVEVKDIENFSGNLNLENSTLTLKEDKSLNTDTKIIAKESSNIKLDLTSDKVLNKLNVENKGLDTNKIEKLGEAKLTLGENLNIKNFKNLDVKAGTLEISKNIPIENVNVDTNTKLNVNNTTDIEMTSNIKGAGDIVKLGAGKLSIASNKLNSEGNIDLQAGELSVTG
-1553 DKVLSNKVKGSADL
+1553 NKVLSNKVKGSADL

-1619 SSDKVLNKLNVENKG
+1619 TSDKVLNKLNVENKG

-1651 EDLNIKNFKHLDVK
+1651 ENLNIKNFKNLDVK

-1695 IEMDSN
+1695 IEMTSN

-1711 GTGKLSIAS
+1711 GAGKLSIAS
-1720 NKLNSEGSIDLQ
+1720 NKLNSEGNIDLQ
-1732 AGELSVTGDK
+1732 AGELSVTGNK

-1795 AKESSNIKLDLS
+1795 AKESSNIKLDLT

-1835 TLGEDLNIKNFKHL
+1835 TLGENLNIKNFKNL

-1884 MDSNIKGAGDIVKLG
+1884 M
-1899 TGKLSIASS
+1899 T
-1908 KLNSEGNID
+1908 
-1917 LQVGELSVT
+1917 
-1926 GDKVLSNKVKG
+1926 
-1937 SADLTFK
+1937 
-1944 NSNVEV
+1944 
-1950 KDIENFS
+1950 
-1957 GNLNLEN
+1957 
-1964 STLTLKEDKSLNTD
+1964 
-1978 TKIIAKESSNIKL
+1978 
-1991 DLSSDKVLNKLNVE
+1991 
-2005 NKGLDTNKI
+2005 
-2014 EKLGEAK
+2014 
-2021 LTLGEDLNI
+2021 
-2030 KNFKHLDVK
+2030 
-2039 AGTLEISKNIPIENV
+2039 
-2054 NVDTN
+2054 
-2059 TKLNV
+2059 
-2064 NNTTDIEMDSNIKG
+2064 
-2078 AGDIVKLGA
+2078 
-2087 GKLSIASSKL
+2087 
-2097 NSEGNIDLQAGELSV
+2097 
-2112 TGDKV
+2112 
-2117 LSNKVKGSADLTFK
+2117 
-2131 NSNVEVKDIE
+2131 
-2141 NFSGNLNLENSTLT
+2141 
-2155 LKEDKSL
+2155 
-2162 NTDTKIIA
+2162 
-2170 KESSNIKL
+2170 
-2178 DLSSDKVLN
+2178 
-2187 KLNVE
+2187 
-2192 NKGLDTNKIEKL
+2192 
-2204 GEAKLTLGEDLN
+2204 
-2216 IKNFKHL
+2216 
-2223 DVKAGTLEISKN
+2223 
-2235 IPIENVNVD
+2235 
-2244 TNTKLNVNNTT
+2244 
-2255 DIEMDSNIKGAGD
+2255 SNIKGAGD

-2286 LGDIEISNGKVEVNL
+2286 LGDIEISSGKVEVNL
-2301 EAEKVFSNKLKG
+2301 DALKVFSNKLKG
-2313 NGNLDVIASNSN
+2313 TGSLDVIASHSN

-2337 NINGRDI
+2337 NINGRDVDI
-2344 DVTLNGDNSL
+2344 TLNGDNSL

-2360 SGTSKLNIINDNN
+2360 SGTSKLNIINDKK
-2373 YSNLS
+2373 YSNLTLN
-2378 VNIENGKTVINSD
+2378 VENGKTVINSE

-2397 INVKEKSSLIINK
+2397 INVKENSSLVINK
-2410 YTNINKVNNEGTVV
+2410 DTNINKVNNEGTVV

-2550 FIEARYTHQAIVDN
+2550 FIEARYTHQTIVDN

-2618 SNTNYSIH
+2618 TNTNYSIH

-2642 ARVGVSNISILYSE
+2642 ARVGASNISILYSE
-2656 PENIKSVMNG
+2656 PENIKAIMNG

-2698 KYITKAKLFNMY
+2698 KYITKARLFNIY

-2724 DLLADLRRVDNN
+2724 DLLADLRHVDNN

-2758 KLTAKPTDSLRLNA
+2758 KLTAKPTDSLRLNT

>member
-83 GDPQILSTASHV
+83 GDPQILSTASHI

-131 EYSERVKMPYMRDLG
+131 EYSERVRMPYMRDLG

-168 NRRQIHYGDLVA
+168 NRRQIHYGALVA

-243 VYIWDKDNNK
+243 AYIWDKDNNK

-360 FNTAGLI
+360 FSTAGLI

-393 LTLNANSKND
+393 LTLNGNSKND

-479 KESTTKSKFTFTQG
+479 NESTTKSKFTFTQG

-568 NINVDNGSTLQ
+568 NINVDSGSTLQ
-579 LDRATKVDSNINVS
+579 LDRATKVESNINVS
-593 GKLDLTATGEVL
+593 GKLNLTATGEVL

-634 KNGVS
+634 KNGTA
-639 NNFNATVEN
+639 NNFNVNVEN

-839 NRSNSQFLDLGYGAT
+839 NRSNSQFLNLGYGAT
-854 AGTSLKNNLKDSSIG
+854 AGTSLKNNLKDASIG

-878 IEVKKVAIGAKKD
+878 IDVKNVAIGAKKGSD
-891 SNVILNSYT
+891 VTLNTYT

-910 EGNLTYTSTL
+910 EGNLTYTATL

-941 DNKAF
+941 DNKNF

-990 NNDVSIKLNNASNKY
+990 DNDVSIKLNNASNKY
-1005 GTLTNSGTNKVDV
+1005 GTLTNSGVNKANV
-1018 TLDSNEATTINTTL
+1018 TIDNQDKEFTTINTTL
-1032 TGNLNII
+1032 TGNLNIV
-1039 KKGTGT
+1039 KQGKGT

-1123 NIKENANININS
+1123 NVKENANININS

-1255 AGDSEIIN
+1255 SGDSEIIN
-1263 GESLADNGGG
+1263 GESLEDNGGG

-1308 INAKVSGEGV
+1308 INSKVSGEGV

-1404 LKDDKAI
+1404 LKDEKAI

-1429 NNNIEVTSINLEN
+1429 DNNIDVTGINLEN

-1455 DGSGRLS
+1455 DGSGKLS

-1474 FEVKYGELELKK
+1474 FEVKSGELELKK

-1504 FITNGTITSKIIG
+1504 FITNGTITSEITG

-1525 TTKIDIEGSKLNNTG
+1525 TTKIDIEGSKLNSTG
-1540 SIDLQAGELSVTG
+1540 SIDLQEGELSVTG
-1553 DKVLSNKVKGSADL
+1553 NKVLSNKVKGSADL

-1610 ESSNIKLDL
+1610 ESSNIKIDLAKDKVLSKLNVENKGQDTNKIEKLGEAKLTLGENLNIKNFKNLDIKAGTLEISKNIPIENVNVDTNTKLNVNNTTDIEMTSNIKGSGDIVKLGAGKLSIASNKLNSEGNIDLQAGELSVTGNKVLSNKVKGSADLTFKDSNVEVKDIENFSGNLNLENSTLILKEDKSLNTDTKIIAKESSNIKIDL

-1651 EDLNIKNFKHLDVK
+1651 ENLNIKNFKNLDVK

-1695 IEMDSN
+1695 IEMISN
-1701 IKGAGDIVKL
+1701 IKGSGDV
-1711 GTGKLSIAS
+1711 
-1720 NKLNSEGSIDLQ
+1720 
-1732 AGELSVTGDK
+1732 
-1742 VLSNKVKGSADLT
+1742 
-1755 FKNSNVEVKDIEN
+1755 
-1768 FSGNLNLE
+1768 
-1776 NSTLTLKEDK
+1776 
-1786 SLNTDTKII
+1786 
-1795 AKESSNIKLDLS
+1795 
-1807 SDKVLNKLN
+1807 
-1816 VENKGLD
+1816 
-1823 TNKIEKLGEAKL
+1823 
-1835 TLGEDLNIKNFKHL
+1835 
-1849 DVKAGT
+1849 
-1855 LEISKNIPIE
+1855 
-1865 NVNVDTNTKLNVNN
+1865 
-1879 TTDIE
+1879 
-1884 MDSNIKGAGDIVKLG
+1884 VKLG

-1908 KLNSEGNID
+1908 K
-1917 LQVGELSVT
+1917 
-1926 GDKVLSNKVKG
+1926 
-1937 SADLTFK
+1937 F
-1944 NSNVEV
+1944 
-1950 KDIENFS
+1950 
-1957 GNLNLEN
+1957 
-1964 STLTLKEDKSLNTD
+1964 
-1978 TKIIAKESSNIKL
+1978 
-1991 DLSSDKVLNKLNVE
+1991 
-2005 NKGLDTNKI
+2005 
-2014 EKLGEAK
+2014 
-2021 LTLGEDLNI
+2021 
-2030 KNFKHLDVK
+2030 
-2039 AGTLEISKNIPIENV
+2039 
-2054 NVDTN
+2054 
-2059 TKLNV
+2059 
-2064 NNTTDIEMDSNIKG
+2064 
-2078 AGDIVKLGA
+2078 
-2087 GKLSIASSKL
+2087 
-2097 NSEGNIDLQAGELSV
+2097 
-2112 TGDKV
+2112 
-2117 LSNKVKGSADLTFK
+2117 
-2131 NSNVEVKDIE
+2131 
-2141 NFSGNLNLENSTLT
+2141 
-2155 LKEDKSL
+2155 
-2162 NTDTKIIA
+2162 
-2170 KESSNIKL
+2170 
-2178 DLSSDKVLN
+2178 
-2187 KLNVE
+2187 
-2192 NKGLDTNKIEKL
+2192 
-2204 GEAKLTLGEDLN
+2204 
-2216 IKNFKHL
+2216 
-2223 DVKAGTLEISKN
+2223 
-2235 IPIENVNVD
+2235 
-2244 TNTKLNVNNTT
+2244 
-2255 DIEMDSNIKGAGD
+2255 
-2268 IVKLGAGK
+2268 
-2276 LSIAS
+2276 
-2281 SKLNN
+2281 NN
-2286 LGDIEISNGKVEVNL
+2286 LGDIEISSGKVEVNL
-2301 EAEKVFSNKLKG
+2301 DALKVFSNKLKG
-2313 NGNLDVIASNSN
+2313 TGSLDVIASHSN

-2337 NINGRDI
+2337 NINGRDV

-2360 SGTSKLNIINDNN
+2360 SGTSKLNIINDKK
-2373 YSNLS
+2373 YSNLTLN
-2378 VNIENGKTVINSD
+2378 VENGKTVINSE

-2397 INVKEKSSLIINK
+2397 INVKENSSLVINK
-2410 YTNINKVNNEGTVV
+2410 DTNINKVNNEGTVV

-2535 LDSIYRNVYKMNYGK
+2535 LDSIYRNVYKMNYDK
-2550 FIEARYTHQAIVDN
+2550 FIEARYTHQTIVDN

-2618 SNTNYSIH
+2618 TNTNYSIH

-2698 KYITKAKLFNMY
+2698 KYITKARLFNIY

-2724 DLLADLRRVDNN
+2724 DLLADLRHVDNN

-2758 KLTAKPTDSLRLNA
+2758 KLTAKPTDSLRLNT

>member
-243 VYIWDKDNNK
+243 AYIWDKDNNK

-393 LTLNANSKND
+393 LTLNGNSKND

-563 TFKAG
+563 IFKAG

-639 NNFNATVEN
+639 NNFNANVEN

-755 IGSKNDITIGANDKA
+755 IGSKNDITIGANNKA

-839 NRSNSQFLDLGYGAT
+839 NRSNSQFLNLGYGAT
-854 AGTSLKNNLKDSSIG
+854 AGTSLKNNLKDASIG

-878 IEVKKVAIGAKKD
+878 IDVKNVAIGAKKGSD
-891 SNVILNSYT
+891 VTLNTYT

-941 DNKAF
+941 DNKDF

-967 LGSEMLKHKNEV
+967 LGSEMLKNKNEV

-990 NNDVSIKLNNASNKY
+990 NNAVSIKLNNASNKY
-1005 GTLTNSGTNKVDV
+1005 GTLTNSGVNKANV
-1018 TLDSNEATTINTTL
+1018 TIDNQDKEFTTINTTL
-1032 TGNLNII
+1032 TGNLNIV
-1039 KKGTGT
+1039 KQGKGT

-1123 NIKENANININS
+1123 NVKENANININS

-1404 LKDDKAI
+1404 LKDEKAI

-1429 NNNIEVTSINLEN
+1429 NNNIDVTGINLEN

-1474 FEVKYGELELKK
+1474 FEVKSGELELKK

-1504 FITNGTITSKIIG
+1504 FITNGTITSEITG

-1525 TTKIDIEGSKLNNTG
+1525 TTKIDIEGSKLNSTG

-1651 EDLNIKNFKHLDVK
+1651 ENLNIKNFKNLDVK

-1695 IEMDSN
+1695 IEMTSN

-1711 GTGKLSIAS
+1711 GVGKLSIAS
-1720 NKLNSEGSIDLQ
+1720 SKLNSEGNIDLQ
-1732 AGELSVTGDK
+1732 EGELSVTGNK

-1795 AKESSNIKLDLS
+1795 AKESSNIKIDLS
-1807 SDKVLNKLN
+1807 SDKVLDKLN
-1816 VENKGLD
+1816 VENKGQD

-1835 TLGEDLNIKNFKHL
+1835 TLGENLNVKNFKNL

-1879 TTDIE
+1879 TTNIE
-1884 MDSNIKGAGDIVKLG
+1884 MTSNIKGSGDIVKLG
-1899 TGKLSIASS
+1899 EGKLSIASN

-1917 LQVGELSVT
+1917 LQAGELSVT
-1926 GDKVLSNKVKG
+1926 GNKVLSNKVKG

-1978 TKIIAKESSNIKL
+1978 TKIIAKESSNIKI
-1991 DLSSDKVLNKLNVE
+1991 DLAKDKVLSKLNVE
-2005 NKGLDTNKI
+2005 NKGQDTNKI

-2021 LTLGEDLNI
+2021 LTLGENLNI
-2030 KNFKHLDVK
+2030 KNFKNLDVK
-2039 AGTLEISKNIPIENV
+2039 AGTLEISKNIPIENI

-2064 NNTTDIEMDSNIKG
+2064 NNTTNIEM
-2078 AGDIVKLGA
+2078 
-2087 GKLSIASSKL
+2087 
-2097 NSEGNIDLQAGELSV
+2097 
-2112 TGDKV
+2112 T
-2117 LSNKVKGSADLTFK
+2117 
-2131 NSNVEVKDIE
+2131 
-2141 NFSGNLNLENSTLT
+2141 
-2155 LKEDKSL
+2155 
-2162 NTDTKIIA
+2162 
-2170 KESSNIKL
+2170 
-2178 DLSSDKVLN
+2178 
-2187 KLNVE
+2187 
-2192 NKGLDTNKIEKL
+2192 
-2204 GEAKLTLGEDLN
+2204 
-2216 IKNFKHL
+2216 
-2223 DVKAGTLEISKN
+2223 
-2235 IPIENVNVD
+2235 
-2244 TNTKLNVNNTT
+2244 
-2255 DIEMDSNIKGAGD
+2255 SNIKGAGD

-2286 LGDIEISNGKVEVNL
+2286 LGDIEISSGKVEVNL
-2301 EAEKVFSNKLKG
+2301 DALKVFSNKLKG
-2313 NGNLDVIASNSN
+2313 TGSLDVIASHSN

-2337 NINGRDI
+2337 NINGRDV

-2360 SGTSKLNIINDNN
+2360 SGTSKLNIINDKK
-2373 YSNLS
+2373 YSNLTLN
-2378 VNIENGKTVINSD
+2378 VENGKTVINSE

-2397 INVKEKSSLIINK
+2397 INIKENSSLVINK
-2410 YTNINKVNNEGTVV
+2410 DTNVNKVNNEGTVV

-2550 FIEARYTHQAIVDN
+2550 FIEARYTHQTIVDN

-2618 SNTNYSIH
+2618 TNTNYSIH

-2698 KYITKAKLFNMY
+2698 KYITKARLFNIY

-2724 DLLADLRRVDNN
+2724 DLLADLRHVDNN

-2758 KLTAKPTDSLRLNA
+2758 KLTAKPTDSLRLNT

>member
-168 NRRQIHYGDLVA
+168 NRRQIHYGALVA

-243 VYIWDKDNNK
+243 AYIWDKDNNK

-312 RVIDDNAATAKNQT
+312 RVIDDNPATAKNQT

-360 FNTAGLI
+360 FSTAGLI

-393 LTLNANSKND
+393 LTLNGNSKND

-479 KESTTKSKFTFTQG
+479 NESTTKSKFTFTQG

-568 NINVDNGSTLQ
+568 NINVDSGSTLQ
-579 LDRATKVDSNINVS
+579 LDRATKVESNINVS
-593 GKLDLTATGEVL
+593 GKLNLTATGEVL

-634 KNGVS
+634 KNGTA
-639 NNFNATVEN
+639 NNFNVNVEN
-648 NNLVEINSKMSGTI
+648 NNLVEINSKISGTI
-662 NGEKTG
+662 NGIKDG
-668 NGLLKINNSNNDFSG
+668 DGLLKIKNSNNNFTGSLD
-683 NLTIKNGAV
+683 IKDGVV

-718 SNFNVLDKI
+718 SNLNVLDKI
-727 DKSSTGVISLGN
+727 DKTSTGVISLGN

-747 YSDYTNLY
+747 YADYTNLY

-854 AGTSLKNNLKDSSIG
+854 AGTALQNNLKDSSIG

-910 EGNLTYTSTL
+910 EGNLTYTATL

-941 DNKAF
+941 DNKDF

-990 NNDVSIKLNNASNKY
+990 NNDVSIKLNNDSNKY
-1005 GTLTNSGTNKVDV
+1005 GTLTNSGVNKANV
-1018 TLDSNEATTINTTL
+1018 TIDNEDKEFTTINTTL
-1032 TGNLNII
+1032 TGNLNIV
-1039 KKGTGT
+1039 KQGKGT

-1070 VLENDIELNDAVTIN
+1070 VLENDVELNDYIEILK
-1085 KRRLLSGK
+1085 KRRK
-1093 EITTEKHAITK
+1093 NQEIIVTNYKPTK
-1104 LTISTNKSNGDIKS
+1104 ITISTNKSNGDIKS
-1118 SFGMI
+1118 SFGII
-1123 NIKENANININS
+1123 NVTENANININS
-1135 ITVLKGHDD
+1135 ITVLKGHND

-1157 SRDKGSLN
+1157 SRDKGSIN

-1193 NSILTLE
+1193 NSILTLDQS
-1200 RASLKLVYSENT
+1200 SLKLVYSENT

-1255 AGDSEIIN
+1255 SGDSEIIN
-1263 GESLADNGGG
+1263 GESLEDNGGG

-1404 LKDDKAI
+1404 LKDEKAI

-1429 NNNIEVTSINLEN
+1429 DNNIDVTGINLEN

-1455 DGSGRLS
+1455 DGSGKLS
-1462 LGDNTSIVNFKT
+1462 LGVNTNIINFKT
-1474 FEVKYGELELKK
+1474 LEVKSGELELKK

-1504 FITNGTITSKIIG
+1504 FITNGTITSEITG

-1525 TTKIDIEGSKLNNTG
+1525 TTKIDIEGSKLNSTG
-1540 SIDLQAGELSVTG
+1540 SIDLKEGELSVTGNKVLSNKVKGSADLTFKDSNVEVKDIENFSGNLNLENSTLTLKEDKSLNTDTKIIAKESSNIKLDLTSDKVLNKLNVENKGQDTNKIEKLGEAKLTLGENLNIKNFKNLDVKAGTLEISKNIPIENVNVDTNTKLNVNNTTNIEMISNIKGAGDIVKLGVGKLSIASNKLNSEGNIDLQAGELSVTG
-1553 DKVLSNKVKGSADL
+1553 NKVLSNKVKGSADL

-1619 SSDKVLNKLNVENKG
+1619 TSDKVLNKLNVENKG
-1634 LDTNK
+1634 QDTNK

-1651 EDLNIKNFKHLDVK
+1651 ENLNIKNFKNLDVK

-1680 NVDTNTKLNVNNTTD
+1680 NVDTNTKLNVNNTTN
-1695 IEMDSN
+1695 IEMISN

-1711 GTGKLSIAS
+1711 GVGKLSIAS
-1720 NKLNSEGSIDLQ
+1720 NKLNSEGNIDLQ
-1732 AGELSVTGDK
+1732 AGELSVTGNK

-1795 AKESSNIKLDLS
+1795 AKESSNIKLDLT

-1816 VENKGLD
+1816 VENKGQD

-1835 TLGEDLNIKNFKHL
+1835 TLGENLNIKNFKNL

-1879 TTDIE
+1879 TTNIE
-1884 MDSNIKGAGDIVKLG
+1884 M
-1899 TGKLSIASS
+1899 T
-1908 KLNSEGNID
+1908 
-1917 LQVGELSVT
+1917 
-1926 GDKVLSNKVKG
+1926 
-1937 SADLTFK
+1937 
-1944 NSNVEV
+1944 
-1950 KDIENFS
+1950 
-1957 GNLNLEN
+1957 
-1964 STLTLKEDKSLNTD
+1964 
-1978 TKIIAKESSNIKL
+1978 
-1991 DLSSDKVLNKLNVE
+1991 
-2005 NKGLDTNKI
+2005 
-2014 EKLGEAK
+2014 
-2021 LTLGEDLNI
+2021 
-2030 KNFKHLDVK
+2030 
-2039 AGTLEISKNIPIENV
+2039 
-2054 NVDTN
+2054 
-2059 TKLNV
+2059 
-2064 NNTTDIEMDSNIKG
+2064 
-2078 AGDIVKLGA
+2078 
-2087 GKLSIASSKL
+2087 
-2097 NSEGNIDLQAGELSV
+2097 
-2112 TGDKV
+2112 
-2117 LSNKVKGSADLTFK
+2117 
-2131 NSNVEVKDIE
+2131 
-2141 NFSGNLNLENSTLT
+2141 
-2155 LKEDKSL
+2155 
-2162 NTDTKIIA
+2162 
-2170 KESSNIKL
+2170 
-2178 DLSSDKVLN
+2178 
-2187 KLNVE
+2187 
-2192 NKGLDTNKIEKL
+2192 
-2204 GEAKLTLGEDLN
+2204 
-2216 IKNFKHL
+2216 
-2223 DVKAGTLEISKN
+2223 
-2235 IPIENVNVD
+2235 
-2244 TNTKLNVNNTT
+2244 
-2255 DIEMDSNIKGAGD
+2255 SNIKGAGD

-2286 LGDIEISNGKVEVNL
+2286 LGDIEISSGKVEVNL
-2301 EAEKVFSNKLKG
+2301 DALKVFSNKLKG
-2313 NGNLDVIASNSN
+2313 TGSLDVIASHSN

-2337 NINGRDI
+2337 NINGKDVDI
-2344 DVTLNGDNSL
+2344 TLNGDNSL

-2360 SGTSKLNIINDNN
+2360 SGTSKLNIINDKK
-2373 YSNLS
+2373 YSNLTLN
-2378 VNIENGKTVINSD
+2378 VENGKTVINSD

-2397 INVKEKSSLIINK
+2397 INIKENSSLVINK
-2410 YTNINKVNNEGTVV
+2410 DTNINKVNNEGTVV

-2550 FIEARYTHQAIVDN
+2550 FIEARYTHQTIVDN

-2618 SNTNYSIH
+2618 TNTNYSIH

-2642 ARVGVSNISILYSE
+2642 ARVGVSNISILYSN
-2656 PENIKSVMNG
+2656 PENIKAIMNG

-2698 KYITKAKLFNMY
+2698 KYITKARLFNIY

-2724 DLLADLRRVDNN
+2724 DLLADLRHVDND

-2758 KLTAKPTDSLRLNA
+2758 KLTAKPTDSLRLNT

>member
-168 NRRQIHYGDLVA
+168 NRNQIHNGALVA

-243 VYIWDKDNNK
+243 VYIWDAVNQK

-312 RVIDDNAATAKNQT
+312 RVIDDNVATAKNQT
-326 FAKNGLTL
+326 FAKNGLNL
-334 TVNSDSDTGASRF
+334 IVNSDSDTGASRF

-360 FNTAGLI
+360 FSTAGLI
-367 IDKNVNV
+367 IDKNINV

-393 LTLNANSKND
+393 LTLNGNSKND

-433 VILNKDNQ
+433 VVLNKENQ

-479 KESTTKSKFTFTQG
+479 KEGTTKSKFTFTQG

-529 TGDLNVKKGIV
+529 TGDLNVKKGMV

-568 NINVDNGSTLQ
+568 NINVDSGSTLQ
-579 LDRATKVDSNINVS
+579 LDRATKVEGNINVS
-593 GKLDLTATGEVL
+593 GKLNLTATGEVL
-605 TKLDKTKPYK
+605 TKLDETKPYK
-615 DYEDQSEVNKVNVN
+615 NYEDQSEVNKVNVN

-634 KNGVS
+634 KNVTA
-639 NNFNATVEN
+639 NNFNVNVEN
-648 NNLVEINSKMSGTI
+648 NNLVEINSKISGTI
-662 NGEKTG
+662 NGIKDG
-668 NGLLKINNSNNDFSG
+668 DGLLKIKNSNNNFTGSLD
-683 NLTIKNGAV
+683 IKDGVV

-718 SNFNVLDKI
+718 SNLNVLDKI
-727 DKSSTGVISLGN
+727 DKTSTGVISLGN

-747 YSDYTNLY
+747 YADYTNLY
-755 IGSKNDITIGANDKA
+755 IGSKNDITIGANNKA
-770 IDKSISN
+770 IDKSINN

-854 AGTSLKNNLKDSSIG
+854 AGTALKNNLKDTSIG

-941 DNKAF
+941 DNKDF

-990 NNDVSIKLNNASNKY
+990 DNDVSITLNNASNKY
-1005 GTLTNSGTNKVDV
+1005 GNIINSGNTLHNVTINNDSTNHAKDKTVVKTNILGNINIIKEGNGTIEFNNKNDFKGTVTVNGGFIDYTKDVLSNDIIIKPTVTIRKTPRGDVAINSVSRMNLYTSKALGSIKGLLGVINLKENNLTVNKLVALTNTGAPDIYSDLNVYGQGMDNSKINYKNIEFQNNTEVFMNKQDL
-1018 TLDSNEATTINTTL
+1018 TLDSITSQGDNTKLHLSEARLRL
-1032 TGNLNII
+1032 TGL
-1039 KKGTGT
+1039 
-1045 LKFDNKNNFK
+1045 KNN
-1055 GNVVMNG
+1055 
-1062 GELIYDKD
+1062 
-1070 VLENDIELNDAVTIN
+1070 VLT
-1085 KRRLLSGK
+1085 
-1093 EITTEKHAITK
+1093 
-1104 LTISTNKSNGDIKS
+1104 
-1118 SFGMI
+1118 
-1123 NIKENANININS
+1123 
-1135 ITVLKGHDD
+1135 
-1144 EFDVYKHLNLYGV
+1144 
-1157 SRDKGSLN
+1157 
-1165 IGKVTI
+1165 
-1171 ADGAKMYVRNQ
+1171 
-1182 RMIMQSLDAKD
+1182 
-1193 NSILTLE
+1193 
-1200 RASLKLVYSENT
+1200 
-1212 ILNSGLKELGL
+1212 SGLKSLELTG
-1223 TRSKLYLRDYSSKI
+1223 SKILLRDYNVLDNI
-1237 SDKNSD
+1237 NKNSNN
-1243 KLTKVV
+1243 LTK
-1249 INASRE
+1249 IIITADTDRH
-1255 AGDSEIIN
+1255 SEISN
-1263 GESLADNGGG
+1263 GGDGGDNGGG
-1273 GGATF
+1273 AGANF
-1278 VNPIVLKSDNNTAS
+1278 INPIEVKNQKLN
-1292 LIFKS
+1292 S
-1297 GGFFGSGTGLT
+1297 GIIKNATLLFRSAGNFGSGTGLT
-1308 INAKVSGEGV
+1308 INSKVSGDGI
-1318 IKFERNNGAKFE
+1318 IKVRRDNNAKFE
-1330 IQDNFKEFNGK
+1330 IQDNFKDFTGK
-1341 VMSNNQPNVNY
+1341 LMSDNQSDVNY
-1352 DYNISSDN
+1352 DFNISSDN

-1455 DGSGRLS
+1455 DGSGKLS

-1474 FEVKYGELELKK
+1474 FEVKSGELELKK

-1504 FITNGTITSKIIG
+1504 FITNGTITSEIIG

-1525 TTKIDIEGSKLNNTG
+1525 TTKIDIEGSKLNSTG
-1540 SIDLQAGELSVTG
+1540 SIDLQEGELSVIG
-1553 DKVLSNKVKGSADL
+1553 NKVLSNKVKGSADL

-1590 STLTLKED
+1590 SILTLKED

-1651 EDLNIKNFKHLDVK
+1651 ENLNIKNFKNLDVK

-1695 IEMDSN
+1695 IEMTSN
-1701 IKGAGDIVKL
+1701 IKGSGDIVKL
-1711 GTGKLSIAS
+1711 GVGKLSIAS

-1835 TLGEDLNIKNFKHL
+1835 TLGENLNIKNFKNL

-1865 NVNVDTNTKLNVNN
+1865 NVNIDTNTKLNVNN

-1884 MDSNIKGAGDIVKLG
+1884 MTSNIKGSGDIVKLG
-1899 TGKLSIASS
+1899 EGKLSIASS
-1908 KLNSEGNID
+1908 KI
-1917 LQVGELSVT
+1917 
-1926 GDKVLSNKVKG
+1926 
-1937 SADLTFK
+1937 
-1944 NSNVEV
+1944 
-1950 KDIENFS
+1950 
-1957 GNLNLEN
+1957 
-1964 STLTLKEDKSLNTD
+1964 
-1978 TKIIAKESSNIKL
+1978 
-1991 DLSSDKVLNKLNVE
+1991 
-2005 NKGLDTNKI
+2005 
-2014 EKLGEAK
+2014 
-2021 LTLGEDLNI
+2021 
-2030 KNFKHLDVK
+2030 
-2039 AGTLEISKNIPIENV
+2039 
-2054 NVDTN
+2054 
-2059 TKLNV
+2059 
-2064 NNTTDIEMDSNIKG
+2064 
-2078 AGDIVKLGA
+2078 
-2087 GKLSIASSKL
+2087 
-2097 NSEGNIDLQAGELSV
+2097 
-2112 TGDKV
+2112 
-2117 LSNKVKGSADLTFK
+2117 
-2131 NSNVEVKDIE
+2131 
-2141 NFSGNLNLENSTLT
+2141 
-2155 LKEDKSL
+2155 
-2162 NTDTKIIA
+2162 
-2170 KESSNIKL
+2170 
-2178 DLSSDKVLN
+2178 
-2187 KLNVE
+2187 
-2192 NKGLDTNKIEKL
+2192 
-2204 GEAKLTLGEDLN
+2204 
-2216 IKNFKHL
+2216 
-2223 DVKAGTLEISKN
+2223 
-2235 IPIENVNVD
+2235 
-2244 TNTKLNVNNTT
+2244 
-2255 DIEMDSNIKGAGD
+2255 
-2268 IVKLGAGK
+2268 
-2276 LSIAS
+2276 
-2281 SKLNN
+2281 NN

-2301 EAEKVFSNKLKG
+2301 DALKVFSNKLKG
-2313 NGNLDVIASNSN
+2313 TGSLDVIALHSN

-2337 NINGRDI
+2337 NINGRDV

-2360 SGTSKLNIINDNN
+2360 SGTSKLNIINDKK
-2373 YSNLS
+2373 YSNLTLN
-2378 VNIENGKTVINSD
+2378 VENGKTVINSE

-2397 INVKEKSSLIINK
+2397 INVKENSSLVINK
-2410 YTNINKVNNEGTVV
+2410 DTNINKVNNEGTVV

-2509 KSENNNYYIYSML
+2509 KSEDNNYYIYSML

-2550 FIEARYTHQAIVDN
+2550 FIEARYTHQTIVDN

-2604 SRNSLSMKVVDGGS
+2604 SRNSLSMKVIDGGS
-2618 SNTNYSIH
+2618 NNTNYSIH

-2635 KGIFDIS
+2635 KGMFDIS

-2656 PENIKSVMNG
+2656 PENIKAIMNG
-2666 LAIGI
+2666 VSIGI
-2671 NPEYRFNKNTLVKYV
+2671 NPEYKLNENTLVKYV
-2686 NEFGYENISLSG
+2686 NEFGYENISLNG

-2758 KLTAKPTDSLRLNA
+2758 KLTAKPTDSLRLNT

>member
-52 YKKEGLGEAAT
+52 YKKDGLGDPAT

-168 NRRQIHYGDLVA
+168 NRRQIHYGALVA

-243 VYIWDKDNNK
+243 AYIWDKDNNK

-360 FNTAGLI
+360 FSTAGLI

-393 LTLNANSKND
+393 LTLNGNSKND

-568 NINVDNGSTLQ
+568 NINVDSGSTLQ
-579 LDRATKVDSNINVS
+579 LDRATKVESNINVS
-593 GKLDLTATGEVL
+593 GKLNLTATGEVL

-634 KNGVS
+634 KNGTA
-639 NNFNATVEN
+639 NNFNVNVEN
-648 NNLVEINSKMSGTI
+648 NNLVEINSKISGTI
-662 NGEKTG
+662 NGIKDG
-668 NGLLKINNSNNDFSG
+668 DGLLKIKNSNNNFTGSLD
-683 NLTIKNGAV
+683 IKDGVV

-706 IEEKGLLRVNNN
+706 IEGKGLLRVNNN
-718 SNFNVLDKI
+718 SNLNVLDKI
-727 DKSSTGVISLGN
+727 DKTSTGVISLGN

-747 YSDYTNLY
+747 YADYTNLY

-854 AGTSLKNNLKDSSIG
+854 AGTALKNNLKDVSIG

-878 IEVKKVAIGAKKD
+878 IDVKNVAIGAKKGSD
-891 SNVILNSYT
+891 VTLNAYT

-941 DNKAF
+941 DNKNF

-967 LGSEMLKHKNEV
+967 LGSEMLKNKNEV

-990 NNDVSIKLNNASNKY
+990 NNAVSIKLNNASNKY
-1005 GTLTNSGTNKVDV
+1005 GTLTNSGDNKVDV

-1032 TGNLNII
+1032 TGNLNIV
-1039 KKGTGT
+1039 KQGKGT

-1070 VLENDIELNDAVTIN
+1070 VLENDIELNNYIEILK
-1085 KRRLLSGK
+1085 KRRK
-1093 EITTEKHAITK
+1093 NQEIIVTNYKPTK
-1104 LTISTNKSNGDIKS
+1104 ITISTNKSNGDIKS
-1118 SFGMI
+1118 SFGII
-1123 NIKENANININS
+1123 NVTENANVNINS

-1157 SRDKGSLN
+1157 SRDKGNLN

-1171 ADGAKMYVRNQ
+1171 ADGAKMYVSNQ
-1182 RMIMQSLDAKD
+1182 RMTMQSLSAEA
-1193 NSILTLE
+1193 NSILTLDQ
-1200 RASLKLVYSENT
+1200 ASLKLVYSENT

-1255 AGDSEIIN
+1255 SGDSEIIN

-1308 INAKVSGEGV
+1308 INSKVSGEGV

-1429 NNNIEVTSINLEN
+1429 DNNIDVTGINLEN

-1455 DGSGRLS
+1455 DGSGKLS

-1474 FEVKYGELELKK
+1474 FEVKSGELELKK

-1504 FITNGTITSKIIG
+1504 FITNGTITSEITG

-1525 TTKIDIEGSKLNNTG
+1525 TTKIDIEGSKLNSTG
-1540 SIDLQAGELSVTG
+1540 SIDLQEGELSVTG

-1619 SSDKVLNKLNVENKG
+1619 TSDKVLDKLNVENKG

-1651 EDLNIKNFKHLDVK
+1651 ENLNIKNFKNLDVK
-1665 AGTLEI
+1665 SGTLEI
-1671 SKNIPIENV
+1671 SKNISIENV

-1701 IKGAGDIVKL
+1701 IKGSGDIVKL
-1711 GTGKLSIAS
+1711 GAGKLSIAS

-1795 AKESSNIKLDLS
+1795 AKESSNIKLDLT
-1807 SDKVLNKLN
+1807 SDKVLDKLN

-1835 TLGEDLNIKNFKHL
+1835 TLGENLNIKNFKNL
-1849 DVKAGT
+1849 DVKSGT
-1855 LEISKNIPIE
+1855 LEISKNISIE

-1884 MDSNIKGAGDIVKLG
+1884 M
-1899 TGKLSIASS
+1899 T
-1908 KLNSEGNID
+1908 
-1917 LQVGELSVT
+1917 
-1926 GDKVLSNKVKG
+1926 
-1937 SADLTFK
+1937 
-1944 NSNVEV
+1944 
-1950 KDIENFS
+1950 
-1957 GNLNLEN
+1957 
-1964 STLTLKEDKSLNTD
+1964 
-1978 TKIIAKESSNIKL
+1978 
-1991 DLSSDKVLNKLNVE
+1991 
-2005 NKGLDTNKI
+2005 
-2014 EKLGEAK
+2014 
-2021 LTLGEDLNI
+2021 
-2030 KNFKHLDVK
+2030 
-2039 AGTLEISKNIPIENV
+2039 
-2054 NVDTN
+2054 
-2059 TKLNV
+2059 
-2064 NNTTDIEMDSNIKG
+2064 
-2078 AGDIVKLGA
+2078 
-2087 GKLSIASSKL
+2087 
-2097 NSEGNIDLQAGELSV
+2097 
-2112 TGDKV
+2112 
-2117 LSNKVKGSADLTFK
+2117 
-2131 NSNVEVKDIE
+2131 
-2141 NFSGNLNLENSTLT
+2141 
-2155 LKEDKSL
+2155 
-2162 NTDTKIIA
+2162 
-2170 KESSNIKL
+2170 
-2178 DLSSDKVLN
+2178 
-2187 KLNVE
+2187 
-2192 NKGLDTNKIEKL
+2192 
-2204 GEAKLTLGEDLN
+2204 
-2216 IKNFKHL
+2216 
-2223 DVKAGTLEISKN
+2223 
-2235 IPIENVNVD
+2235 
-2244 TNTKLNVNNTT
+2244 
-2255 DIEMDSNIKGAGD
+2255 SNIKGAGD

-2286 LGDIEISNGKVEVNL
+2286 LGDIEISRGNLEVNL
-2301 EAEKVFSNKLKG
+2301 DDLKVFSNKLKG
-2313 NGNLDVIASNSN
+2313 TGSLDVIASHSN

-2337 NINGRDI
+2337 NINGRDVDI
-2344 DVTLNGDNSL
+2344 TLNGDNSL

-2360 SGTSKLNIINDNN
+2360 SGTSKLNIINDKK
-2373 YSNLS
+2373 YSDLTLN
-2378 VNIENGKTVINSD
+2378 VENGKTVINSE

-2397 INVKEKSSLIINK
+2397 INIKENSSLVINK
-2410 YTNINKVNNEGTVV
+2410 DTNINKVNNEGTVV

-2509 KSENNNYYIYSML
+2509 KSEDNNYYIYSML

-2550 FIEARYTHQAIVDN
+2550 FIEARYTHQTIVDN

-2589 YIDKLNLGI
+2589 YIDKLNLGL

-2618 SNTNYSIH
+2618 TNTNYSIH

-2642 ARVGVSNISILYSE
+2642 ARVGLSNISILYSE
-2656 PENIKSVMNG
+2656 PENIKAIMNG

-2698 KYITKAKLFNMY
+2698 KYITKARLFNIY

-2724 DLLADLRRVDNN
+2724 DLLADLRHVDNN

-2758 KLTAKPTDSLRLNA
+2758 KLTAKPTDSLRLNT

>member
-131 EYSERVKMPYMRDLG
+131 EYSERVRMPYMRDLG

-168 NRRQIHYGDLVA
+168 NRRQIHYGALVA

-243 VYIWDKDNNK
+243 AYIWDKDNNK

-268 WNKISIIKQNPDLV
+268 WNKMSIIKQNPNAV
-282 NKYMDS
+282 NAYLKS

-293 ITDANVTLEGKTLG
+293 IVEDNVILNGKTLG
-307 FGNST
+307 FANST
-312 RVIDDNAATAKNQT
+312 RVIDDNVATAKNQT

-360 FNTAGLI
+360 FSTAGLI

-393 LTLNANSKND
+393 LTLNGNSKND

-433 VILNKDNQ
+433 VVLNKENQ

-459 GQNLEFN
+459 GHNLEFN
-466 DIYHLDKDAIIAN
+466 DIYHLDKDAIISNTDSTN
-479 KESTTKSKFTFTQG
+479 KSTFKFVQG
-493 KDRVFLGKFSGNMDV
+493 NDRVFLGKFSGNMDV
-508 EYNPNEVN
+508 EYNPSEVK
-516 ENSKWNLR
+516 ENAKWNLR

-529 TGDLNVKKGIV
+529 TGDLNVKKGTV
-540 SISGDVITSGYE
+540 SISGDAITSGYE

-563 TFKAG
+563 IFKAG

-579 LDRATKVDSNINVS
+579 LDRATKVESNINVS
-593 GKLDLTATGEVL
+593 GKLNLTATGEVL

-634 KNGVS
+634 KNGTA
-639 NNFNATVEN
+639 NNFNVNVEN
-648 NNLVEINSKMSGTI
+648 NNLVEINSKISGTI

-718 SNFNVLDKI
+718 SNLNVLDKI
-727 DKSSTGVISLGN
+727 DKSSNGVISLGN

-747 YSDYTNLY
+747 YADYKNLY
-755 IGSKNDITIGANDKA
+755 IGSKNDITIGANDKV

-790 GLELEDGTTVRNIN
+790 GLELEDGTTLRNIN

-817 GLSNDAKVNITIRDG
+817 GLSNDAKVNITIKDG

-854 AGTSLKNNLKDSSIG
+854 AGTSLKNNLKDASIG

-878 IEVKKVAIGAKKD
+878 IDVKNVAIGAKKG
-891 SNVILNSYT
+891 SNVTLNTYT

-910 EGNLTYTSTL
+910 EGNLTYTATL

-941 DNKAF
+941 DNKNF

-990 NNDVSIKLNNASNKY
+990 DNDVSIKLNNASNKY
-1005 GTLTNSGTNKVDV
+1005 GTLTNSGDNKVDV

-1039 KKGTGT
+1039 KKGVGT

-1070 VLENDIELNDAVTIN
+1070 VLENDIELNNYIEILK
-1085 KRRLLSGK
+1085 KRRK
-1093 EITTEKHAITK
+1093 NQEIIVTNYKPTK
-1104 LTISTNKSNGDIKS
+1104 ITISTNKSNGDIKS
-1118 SFGMI
+1118 SFGII
-1123 NIKENANININS
+1123 NVTENANININS
-1135 ITVLKGHDD
+1135 ITVLKGHND
-1144 EFDVYKHLNLYGV
+1144 EFNVYKHLNLYGV
-1157 SRDKGSLN
+1157 SRDKGSIN

-1193 NSILTLE
+1193 NSILTLDQS
-1200 RASLKLVYSENT
+1200 SLKLVYSENT

-1255 AGDSEIIN
+1255 SGDSEIIN

-1367 YNLTGVGSYTNK
+1367 YNLTGIGSYTNK

-1384 TFTNLSGFTGKL
+1384 IFTNLSGFTGKL

-1404 LKDDKAI
+1404 LKDEKAI

-1474 FEVKYGELELKK
+1474 FEVKSGELELKK

-1540 SIDLQAGELSVTG
+1540 SIDLQEGELSVTGDKVLSNKVKGSAELTFKDSNVEVKDIENFSGNLNLENSTLTLKEDKSLNTDTKIIAKESSNVKIDLTSDKVLNKLNIENKGQDTNKIEKLGEAKLTLGENLNIKNFKNLDVKAGTLEISKNIPIENVNLDTNTKLNVNNTTDIEMTSNIKGAGDIVKLGAGKLSIASSKLNSEGNIDLQAGELSVTG
-1553 DKVLSNKVKGSADL
+1553 NKVLSNKVKGSADL

-1610 ESSNIKLDL
+1610 ESSNVKIDL
-1619 SSDKVLNKLNVENKG
+1619 TSDKVLNKLNIENKG
-1634 LDTNK
+1634 QDTNK

-1651 EDLNIKNFKHLDVK
+1651 ENLNIKNFKNLDVK

-1680 NVDTNTKLNVNNTTD
+1680 NLDTNTKLNVNNTTD
-1695 IEMDSN
+1695 IEMTSN

-1711 GTGKLSIAS
+1711 GAGKLSIAS
-1720 NKLNSEGSIDLQ
+1720 SKLNSEGNIDLQ
-1732 AGELSVTGDK
+1732 AGELSVTGNK

-1795 AKESSNIKLDLS
+1795 AKESSNVKIDLT

-1816 VENKGLD
+1816 IENKGQD

-1835 TLGEDLNIKNFKHL
+1835 TLGENLNIKNFKNL

-1865 NVNVDTNTKLNVNN
+1865 NVNLDTNTKLNVNN

-1884 MDSNIKGAGDIVKLG
+1884 M
-1899 TGKLSIASS
+1899 T
-1908 KLNSEGNID
+1908 
-1917 LQVGELSVT
+1917 
-1926 GDKVLSNKVKG
+1926 
-1937 SADLTFK
+1937 
-1944 NSNVEV
+1944 
-1950 KDIENFS
+1950 
-1957 GNLNLEN
+1957 
-1964 STLTLKEDKSLNTD
+1964 
-1978 TKIIAKESSNIKL
+1978 
-1991 DLSSDKVLNKLNVE
+1991 
-2005 NKGLDTNKI
+2005 
-2014 EKLGEAK
+2014 
-2021 LTLGEDLNI
+2021 
-2030 KNFKHLDVK
+2030 
-2039 AGTLEISKNIPIENV
+2039 
-2054 NVDTN
+2054 
-2059 TKLNV
+2059 
-2064 NNTTDIEMDSNIKG
+2064 
-2078 AGDIVKLGA
+2078 
-2087 GKLSIASSKL
+2087 
-2097 NSEGNIDLQAGELSV
+2097 
-2112 TGDKV
+2112 
-2117 LSNKVKGSADLTFK
+2117 
-2131 NSNVEVKDIE
+2131 
-2141 NFSGNLNLENSTLT
+2141 
-2155 LKEDKSL
+2155 
-2162 NTDTKIIA
+2162 
-2170 KESSNIKL
+2170 
-2178 DLSSDKVLN
+2178 
-2187 KLNVE
+2187 
-2192 NKGLDTNKIEKL
+2192 
-2204 GEAKLTLGEDLN
+2204 
-2216 IKNFKHL
+2216 
-2223 DVKAGTLEISKN
+2223 
-2235 IPIENVNVD
+2235 
-2244 TNTKLNVNNTT
+2244 
-2255 DIEMDSNIKGAGD
+2255 SNIKGAGD

-2286 LGDIEISNGKVEVNL
+2286 LGDIEISSGKVEVNL
-2301 EAEKVFSNKLKG
+2301 DALKVFSNKLKG
-2313 NGNLDVIASNSN
+2313 TGSLDVIASHSN

-2337 NINGRDI
+2337 NINGRDV

-2360 SGTSKLNIINDNN
+2360 SGTSKLNIINDKK
-2373 YSNLS
+2373 YSDLTLN
-2378 VNIENGKTVINSD
+2378 VENGKTVINSD

-2397 INVKEKSSLIINK
+2397 INIKENSSLVINK
-2410 YTNINKVNNEGTVV
+2410 DTNINKVNNEGTVV

-2482 LLASSNKN
+2482 LLVSSNKN

-2535 LDSIYRNVYKMNYGK
+2535 LDSIYRNVYKMNYNK
-2550 FIEARYTHQAIVDN
+2550 FIEARYTHQTIVDN

-2576 ENNTD
+2576 VNNTD
-2581 ELGINGSY
+2581 ELGINSSY

-2618 SNTNYSIH
+2618 TNTNYSIH

-2656 PENIKSVMNG
+2656 PENIKAIMNG

-2698 KYITKAKLFNMY
+2698 KYITKARLFNIY

-2724 DLLADLRRVDNN
+2724 DLLADLRHVDNN

-2758 KLTAKPTDSLRLNA
+2758 KLTAKPTDSLRLNT

>member
-8 LVALFFLSSI
+8 LVVLFFLSSI

-52 YKKEGLGEAAT
+52 YKKDGLGDPAT

-243 VYIWDKDNNK
+243 AYIWDKDNNK

-293 ITDANVTLEGKTLG
+293 ITDSNVTLEGKTLG

-393 LTLNANSKND
+393 LTLNGNSKND

-639 NNFNATVEN
+639 NNFNANVEN

-817 GLSNDAKVNITIRDG
+817 GLSNDAKVNITIKDG

-839 NRSNSQFLDLGYGAT
+839 NRSNSQFLNLGYGAT
-854 AGTSLKNNLKDSSIG
+854 AGTSLKNNLKDASIG

-878 IEVKKVAIGAKKD
+878 IDVKNVAIGAKKGSD
-891 SNVILNSYT
+891 VTLNTYT

-910 EGNLTYTSTL
+910 EGNLTYTATL

-941 DNKAF
+941 DNKDF

-1005 GTLTNSGTNKVDV
+1005 GTLTNSGVNKANV
-1018 TLDSNEATTINTTL
+1018 TIDNADKEFTTINTTL
-1032 TGNLNII
+1032 TGNLNIV
-1039 KKGTGT
+1039 KQGKGT

-1123 NIKENANININS
+1123 NVKENANININS

-1144 EFDVYKHLNLYGV
+1144 EFDIYKHLNLYGV
-1157 SRDKGSLN
+1157 SRDKGSIN

-1171 ADGAKMYVRNQ
+1171 ADGAKMYVSNQ
-1182 RMIMQSLDAKD
+1182 RMTMQSLSAEA
-1193 NSILTLE
+1193 NSILTLDQ
-1200 RASLKLVYSENT
+1200 ASLKLVYSENT

-1249 INASRE
+1249 INASRK

-1263 GESLADNGGG
+1263 GESLEDNGGG

-1404 LKDDKAI
+1404 LKDEKAI

-1429 NNNIEVTSINLEN
+1429 DNNIDVTGINLEN

-1455 DGSGRLS
+1455 DGSGKLS

-1474 FEVKYGELELKK
+1474 FEVKSGELELKK

-1504 FITNGTITSKIIG
+1504 FITNGTITSEITG
-1517 TGDLIKVG
+1517 TGDLIKAG
-1525 TTKIDIEGSKLNNTG
+1525 TTKIDIEGSKLNSTG

-1553 DKVLSNKVKGSADL
+1553 NKVLSNKVKGSADL

-1610 ESSNIKLDL
+1610 ESSNIKIDL
-1619 SSDKVLNKLNVENKG
+1619 AKDKVLSKLNVENKG
-1634 LDTNK
+1634 QDTNK

-1651 EDLNIKNFKHLDVK
+1651 ENLNIKNFKNLDVK

-1695 IEMDSN
+1695 IEMTSN

-1711 GTGKLSIAS
+1711 G
-1720 NKLNSEGSIDLQ
+1720 E
-1732 AGELSVTGDK
+1732 
-1742 VLSNKVKGSADLT
+1742 
-1755 FKNSNVEVKDIEN
+1755 
-1768 FSGNLNLE
+1768 
-1776 NSTLTLKEDK
+1776 
-1786 SLNTDTKII
+1786 
-1795 AKESSNIKLDLS
+1795 
-1807 SDKVLNKLN
+1807 
-1816 VENKGLD
+1816 
-1823 TNKIEKLGEAKL
+1823 
-1835 TLGEDLNIKNFKHL
+1835 
-1849 DVKAGT
+1849 
-1855 LEISKNIPIE
+1855 
-1865 NVNVDTNTKLNVNN
+1865 
-1879 TTDIE
+1879 
-1884 MDSNIKGAGDIVKLG
+1884 
-1899 TGKLSIASS
+1899 
-1908 KLNSEGNID
+1908 
-1917 LQVGELSVT
+1917 
-1926 GDKVLSNKVKG
+1926 
-1937 SADLTFK
+1937 
-1944 NSNVEV
+1944 
-1950 KDIENFS
+1950 
-1957 GNLNLEN
+1957 
-1964 STLTLKEDKSLNTD
+1964 
-1978 TKIIAKESSNIKL
+1978 
-1991 DLSSDKVLNKLNVE
+1991 
-2005 NKGLDTNKI
+2005 
-2014 EKLGEAK
+2014 
-2021 LTLGEDLNI
+2021 
-2030 KNFKHLDVK
+2030 
-2039 AGTLEISKNIPIENV
+2039 
-2054 NVDTN
+2054 
-2059 TKLNV
+2059 
-2064 NNTTDIEMDSNIKG
+2064 
-2078 AGDIVKLGA
+2078 

-2170 KESSNIKL
+2170 KESSNIKI
-2178 DLSSDKVLN
+2178 DLAKDKVLS

-2192 NKGLDTNKIEKL
+2192 NKGQDTNKIEKL
-2204 GEAKLTLGEDLN
+2204 GEAKLTLGENLN
-2216 IKNFKHL
+2216 IKNFKNL

-2255 DIEMDSNIKGAGD
+2255 NIEMTSNIKGSGD

-2286 LGDIEISNGKVEVNL
+2286 LGDIEISRGNLEVNL
-2301 EAEKVFSNKLKG
+2301 DALKVFSNKLKG
-2313 NGNLDVIASNSN
+2313 TGSLDVIASHSN

-2337 NINGRDI
+2337 NINGRDVDI
-2344 DVTLNGDNSL
+2344 TLNGDNSL

-2360 SGTSKLNIINDNN
+2360 SGTSKLNIINDKK
-2373 YSNLS
+2373 YSDLTLN
-2378 VNIENGKTVINSD
+2378 VENGKTVINSE

-2397 INVKEKSSLIINK
+2397 INVKENSSLVINK
-2410 YTNINKVNNEGTVV
+2410 DTNINKVNNEGTVV

-2550 FIEARYTHQAIVDN
+2550 FIEARYTHQTIVDN

-2618 SNTNYSIH
+2618 TNTNYSIH

-2698 KYITKAKLFNMY
+2698 KYITKARLFNIY

-2724 DLLADLRRVDNN
+2724 DLLADLRHVDNN

-2758 KLTAKPTDSLRLNA
+2758 KLTAKPTDSLRLNT

-2783 AKYILNS
+2783 ARYILNS

>member
-1 MNKSQKI
+1 M
-8 LVALFFLSSI
+8 
-18 GMANHGRYEQY
+18 
-29 WSDYEDF
+29 
-36 ANNRGKFK
+36 
-44 IGQKGVIV
+44 
-52 YKKEGLGEAAT
+52 
-63 IEQPIPNFDGMVDG
+63 
-77 GAYALW
+77 
-83 GDPQILSTASHV
+83 
-95 GNWGSFTFIQR
+95 
-106 HLRKDVELSEGFK
+106 
-119 NKANTNKDSIVQ
+119 
-131 EYSERVKMPYMRDLG
+131 
-146 NDYSIGRLKT
+146 
-156 IAFDGYTPETIK
+156 
-168 NRRQIHYGDLVA
+168 
-180 RTGGGINSYA
+180 
-190 HDGGEKY
+190 
-197 PVGYGNIAGGLNK
+197 
-210 IYLVDGGSF
+210 
-219 WIKMQKNFQTPLD
+219 
-232 SASRPGDSGSP
+232 
-243 VYIWDKDNNK
+243 
-253 WLLAGENSAG
+253 
-263 SGDNN
+263 
-268 WNKISIIKQNPDLV
+268 
-282 NKYMDS
+282 
-288 IEDEK
+288 
-293 ITDANVTLEGKTLG
+293 
-307 FGNST
+307 
-312 RVIDDNAATAKNQT
+312 
-326 FAKNGLTL
+326 
-334 TVNSDSDTGASRF
+334 
-347 RFSENANITGTGK
+347 
-360 FNTAGLI
+360 
-367 IDKNVNV
+367 
-374 NYNIISDKN
+374 
-383 TVIRKRGEGS
+383 
-393 LTLNANSKND
+393 
-403 VEVNIGEG
+403 
-411 SLILDNS
+411 
-418 NGYAASHI
+418 
-426 RVAQGAK
+426 
-433 VILNKDNQ
+433 
-441 LNDNKIY
+441 
-448 FGHRGGTLELK
+448 
-459 GQNLEFN
+459 
-466 DIYHLDKDAIIAN
+466 
-479 KESTTKSKFTFTQG
+479 
-493 KDRVFLGKFSGNMDV
+493 
-508 EYNPNEVN
+508 
-516 ENSKWNLR
+516 
-524 GNTDI
+524 
-529 TGDLNVKKGIV
+529 
-540 SISGDVITSGYE
+540 
-552 NNVLEN
+552 
-558 QFEKT
+558 
-563 TFKAG
+563 
-568 NINVDNGSTLQ
+568 
-579 LDRATKVDSNINVS
+579 
-593 GKLDLTATGEVL
+593 
-605 TKLDKTKPYK
+605 
-615 DYEDQSEVNKVNVN
+615 
-629 GNITF
+629 
-634 KNGVS
+634 
-639 NNFNATVEN
+639 
-648 NNLVEINSKMSGTI
+648 
-662 NGEKTG
+662 
-668 NGLLKINNSNNDFSG
+668 
-683 NLTIKNGAV
+683 
-692 ESENENILSNGKYK
+692 
-706 IEEKGLLRVNNN
+706 
-718 SNFNVLDKI
+718 
-727 DKSSTGVISLGN
+727 
-739 SLAELDKK
+739 
-747 YSDYTNLY
+747 
-755 IGSKNDITIGANDKA
+755 
-770 IDKSISN
+770 
-777 INLGGDNGTVTLK
+777 
-790 GLELEDGTTVRNIN
+790 
-804 AGNDKHRGNVVID
+804 
-817 GLSNDAKVNITIRDG
+817 
-832 INFVVNN
+832 
-839 NRSNSQFLDLGYGAT
+839 
-854 AGTSLKNNLKDSSIG
+854 
-869 VLELTNENS
+869 
-878 IEVKKVAIGAKKD
+878 
-891 SNVILNSYT
+891 
-900 TTNDKTRFSG
+900 
-910 EGNLTYTSTL
+910 
-920 ENKELEVDAQNLSG
+920 
-934 GVVTLTG
+934 VTLTG
-941 DNKAF
+941 DNKDF

-990 NNDVSIKLNNASNKY
+990 DNDISIKLNNASNKY
-1005 GTLTNSGTNKVDV
+1005 GTLTNSGVNKANV
-1018 TLDSNEATTINTTL
+1018 TIDNQDKEFTTINTTL
-1032 TGNLNII
+1032 TGNLNIV
-1039 KKGTGT
+1039 KQGKGT

-1123 NIKENANININS
+1123 NVKENANININS

-1404 LKDDKAI
+1404 LKDEKAI

-1429 NNNIEVTSINLEN
+1429 DNNIEVTSINLEN

-1455 DGSGRLS
+1455 DGSGKLS
-1462 LGDNTSIVNFKT
+1462 LGVNTNITNFKT
-1474 FEVKYGELELKK
+1474 LEVKLGELELKK

-1504 FITNGTITSKIIG
+1504 FITNGTITSEITG

-1525 TTKIDIEGSKLNNTG
+1525 TTKIDIEGSKLKSTG
-1540 SIDLQAGELSVTG
+1540 SIDLQEGELSVTG
-1553 DKVLSNKVKGSADL
+1553 NKILSNKVKGSADL

-1578 IENFSGNLNLEN
+1578 IEKFSGNLNLEN

-1610 ESSNIKLDL
+1610 ESSNIKIDL
-1619 SSDKVLNKLNVENKG
+1619 AKDKVLSKLNVENKG
-1634 LDTNK
+1634 QDTNK

-1651 EDLNIKNFKHLDVK
+1651 ENLNIKNFKNLDVK

-1671 SKNIPIENV
+1671 SKNISIENV

-1695 IEMDSN
+1695 IEMTSN

-1711 GTGKLSIAS
+1711 GEGKLSIAS
-1720 NKLNSEGSIDLQ
+1720 NKLNSEGNIDLQ
-1732 AGELSVTGDK
+1732 AGELSVTGNK

-1755 FKNSNVEVKDIEN
+1755 FKNSNVEVKDIEK

-1795 AKESSNIKLDLS
+1795 AKESSNIKIDLAK
-1807 SDKVLNKLN
+1807 DKVLSKLN
-1816 VENKGLD
+1816 VENKGQD

-1835 TLGEDLNIKNFKHL
+1835 TLGENLNIKNFKNL
-1849 DVKAGT
+1849 DIKAGT
-1855 LEISKNIPIE
+1855 LEIGKNIPIE
-1865 NVNVDTNTKLNVNN
+1865 NVNLDTNTKLNVNN
-1879 TTDIE
+1879 TTNIE
-1884 MDSNIKGAGDIVKLG
+1884 MTSNIKGSGDIVKLG
-1899 TGKLSIASS
+1899 EGKLSIAS
-1908 KLNSEGNID
+1908 N
-1917 LQVGELSVT
+1917 
-1926 GDKVLSNKVKG
+1926 
-1937 SADLTFK
+1937 
-1944 NSNVEV
+1944 
-1950 KDIENFS
+1950 
-1957 GNLNLEN
+1957 
-1964 STLTLKEDKSLNTD
+1964 
-1978 TKIIAKESSNIKL
+1978 
-1991 DLSSDKVLNKLNVE
+1991 
-2005 NKGLDTNKI
+2005 
-2014 EKLGEAK
+2014 
-2021 LTLGEDLNI
+2021 
-2030 KNFKHLDVK
+2030 
-2039 AGTLEISKNIPIENV
+2039 
-2054 NVDTN
+2054 
-2059 TKLNV
+2059 
-2064 NNTTDIEMDSNIKG
+2064 
-2078 AGDIVKLGA
+2078 
-2087 GKLSIASSKL
+2087 
-2097 NSEGNIDLQAGELSV
+2097 
-2112 TGDKV
+2112 
-2117 LSNKVKGSADLTFK
+2117 
-2131 NSNVEVKDIE
+2131 
-2141 NFSGNLNLENSTLT
+2141 
-2155 LKEDKSL
+2155 
-2162 NTDTKIIA
+2162 
-2170 KESSNIKL
+2170 
-2178 DLSSDKVLN
+2178 
-2187 KLNVE
+2187 
-2192 NKGLDTNKIEKL
+2192 
-2204 GEAKLTLGEDLN
+2204 
-2216 IKNFKHL
+2216 
-2223 DVKAGTLEISKN
+2223 
-2235 IPIENVNVD
+2235 
-2244 TNTKLNVNNTT
+2244 
-2255 DIEMDSNIKGAGD
+2255 
-2268 IVKLGAGK
+2268 
-2276 LSIAS
+2276 
-2281 SKLNN
+2281 KLNN
-2286 LGDIEISNGKVEVNL
+2286 LGDIEISSGKVEVNL
-2301 EAEKVFSNKLKG
+2301 DALKVFSNKLKG
-2313 NGNLDVIASNSN
+2313 TGSLDVIASHSN

-2337 NINGRDI
+2337 NINGRDVDI
-2344 DVTLNGDNSL
+2344 TLNGDNSL

-2360 SGTSKLNIINDNN
+2360 SGTSKLNIINDKK
-2373 YSNLS
+2373 YSNLTLN
-2378 VNIENGKTVINSD
+2378 VENGKTVINSD

-2397 INVKEKSSLIINK
+2397 INVKENSSLVINK
-2410 YTNINKVNNEGTVV
+2410 DTNVNKVNNEGTVV

-2550 FIEARYTHQAIVDN
+2550 FIEARYTHQTIVDN

-2618 SNTNYSIH
+2618 TNTNYSIH

-2698 KYITKAKLFNMY
+2698 KYITKARLFNIY

-2724 DLLADLRRVDNN
+2724 DLLADLRHVDNN

-2758 KLTAKPTDSLRLNA
+2758 KLTAKPTDSLRLNT

>member
-243 VYIWDKDNNK
+243 AYIWDKDNNK

-393 LTLNANSKND
+393 LTLNGNSKND

-563 TFKAG
+563 IFKAG

-639 NNFNATVEN
+639 NNFNANVEN

-839 NRSNSQFLDLGYGAT
+839 NRSNSQFLNLGYGAT
-854 AGTSLKNNLKDSSIG
+854 AGTSLKNNLKDASIG

-878 IEVKKVAIGAKKD
+878 IDVKNVAIGAKKGSD
-891 SNVILNSYT
+891 VTLNTYT

-910 EGNLTYTSTL
+910 EGNLTYTATL

-941 DNKAF
+941 DNKNF
-946 TNKVTVMGNKNG
+946 TNKVTIMGNKNR

-990 NNDVSIKLNNASNKY
+990 DNDVSIKLNNASNKY
-1005 GTLTNSGTNKVDV
+1005 GTLTNSGVNKANV
-1018 TLDSNEATTINTTL
+1018 TIDNQDKEFTTINTTL
-1032 TGNLNII
+1032 TGNLNIV
-1039 KKGTGT
+1039 KQGKGT

-1123 NIKENANININS
+1123 NVKENANININS

-1157 SRDKGSLN
+1157 SRDKGSIN

-1171 ADGAKMYVRNQ
+1171 ADGAKMYVSNQ
-1182 RMIMQSLDAKD
+1182 RMTMQSLSAEA
-1193 NSILTLE
+1193 NSILTLDQ
-1200 RASLKLVYSENT
+1200 ASLKLVYSENT

-1249 INASRE
+1249 INASRK

-1263 GESLADNGGG
+1263 GESLEDNGGG

-1404 LKDDKAI
+1404 LKDEKTI

-1429 NNNIEVTSINLEN
+1429 DNNIDVTGINLEN

-1455 DGSGRLS
+1455 DGSGKLS

-1474 FEVKYGELELKK
+1474 FEVKSGELELKK

-1504 FITNGTITSKIIG
+1504 FITNGTITSEITG
-1517 TGDLIKVG
+1517 TGDLIKAG
-1525 TTKIDIEGSKLNNTG
+1525 TTKIDIEGSKLKSTG
-1540 SIDLQAGELSVTG
+1540 SIDLQEGELSVTG
-1553 DKVLSNKVKGSADL
+1553 NKVLSNKVKGSADL

-1578 IENFSGNLNLEN
+1578 IEKFSGNLNLEN

-1619 SSDKVLNKLNVENKG
+1619 TSDKVLDKLNVENKG
-1634 LDTNK
+1634 QDTNK

-1651 EDLNIKNFKHLDVK
+1651 ENLNIKNFKNLDVK

-1695 IEMDSN
+1695 IEMTSN

-1711 GTGKLSIAS
+1711 GEGKLSIAS
-1720 NKLNSEGSIDLQ
+1720 SKLNSEGNIDLQ
-1732 AGELSVTGDK
+1732 AGELSVTGNK

-1755 FKNSNVEVKDIEN
+1755 FKNSNVEVKDIEK

-1795 AKESSNIKLDLS
+1795 AKESSNIKLDLT
-1807 SDKVLNKLN
+1807 SDKVLDKLN
-1816 VENKGLD
+1816 VENKGQD

-1835 TLGEDLNIKNFKHL
+1835 TLGENLNIKNFKNL

-1884 MDSNIKGAGDIVKLG
+1884 M
-1899 TGKLSIASS
+1899 T
-1908 KLNSEGNID
+1908 
-1917 LQVGELSVT
+1917 
-1926 GDKVLSNKVKG
+1926 
-1937 SADLTFK
+1937 
-1944 NSNVEV
+1944 
-1950 KDIENFS
+1950 
-1957 GNLNLEN
+1957 
-1964 STLTLKEDKSLNTD
+1964 
-1978 TKIIAKESSNIKL
+1978 
-1991 DLSSDKVLNKLNVE
+1991 
-2005 NKGLDTNKI
+2005 
-2014 EKLGEAK
+2014 
-2021 LTLGEDLNI
+2021 
-2030 KNFKHLDVK
+2030 
-2039 AGTLEISKNIPIENV
+2039 
-2054 NVDTN
+2054 
-2059 TKLNV
+2059 
-2064 NNTTDIEMDSNIKG
+2064 SNIKG

-2087 GKLSIASSKL
+2087 GKLSIAS
-2097 NSEGNIDLQAGELSV
+2097 N
-2112 TGDKV
+2112 
-2117 LSNKVKGSADLTFK
+2117 
-2131 NSNVEVKDIE
+2131 
-2141 NFSGNLNLENSTLT
+2141 
-2155 LKEDKSL
+2155 
-2162 NTDTKIIA
+2162 
-2170 KESSNIKL
+2170 
-2178 DLSSDKVLN
+2178 
-2187 KLNVE
+2187 
-2192 NKGLDTNKIEKL
+2192 
-2204 GEAKLTLGEDLN
+2204 
-2216 IKNFKHL
+2216 
-2223 DVKAGTLEISKN
+2223 
-2235 IPIENVNVD
+2235 
-2244 TNTKLNVNNTT
+2244 
-2255 DIEMDSNIKGAGD
+2255 
-2268 IVKLGAGK
+2268 
-2276 LSIAS
+2276 
-2281 SKLNN
+2281 KLNN
-2286 LGDIEISNGKVEVNL
+2286 LGDIEISSGKVEVNL
-2301 EAEKVFSNKLKG
+2301 DALKVFSNKLKG
-2313 NGNLDVIASNSN
+2313 TGSLDVIASHSN

-2337 NINGRDI
+2337 NINGRDVDI
-2344 DVTLNGDNSL
+2344 TLNGDNSL

-2360 SGTSKLNIINDNN
+2360 SGTSKLNIINDKK
-2373 YSNLS
+2373 YSNLTLN
-2378 VNIENGKTVINSD
+2378 VENGKTVINSE

-2397 INVKEKSSLIINK
+2397 INIKENSSLVINK
-2410 YTNINKVNNEGTVV
+2410 DTNINKVNNEGTVV

-2535 LDSIYRNVYKMNYGK
+2535 LDSIYRNVYKMNYDK
-2550 FIEARYTHQAIVDN
+2550 FIEARYTHQTIVDN

-2589 YIDKLNLGI
+2589 YIDKLNLGL

-2618 SNTNYSIH
+2618 TNTNYSIH

-2698 KYITKAKLFNMY
+2698 KYITKARLFNIY

-2724 DLLADLRRVDNN
+2724 DLLADLRHVDNN

-2758 KLTAKPTDSLRLNA
+2758 KLTAKPTDSLRLNT

>member
-131 EYSERVKMPYMRDLG
+131 EYSERVRMPYMRDLG

-168 NRRQIHYGDLVA
+168 NRRQIHYGALVA

-243 VYIWDKDNNK
+243 AYIWDKDNNK

-347 RFSENANITGTGK
+347 RFSENANITGAGK

-393 LTLNANSKND
+393 LTLNGNSKND

-593 GKLDLTATGEVL
+593 GKLNLNATGEVL

-639 NNFNATVEN
+639 NNFNANVEN

-839 NRSNSQFLDLGYGAT
+839 NRSNSQFLNLGYGAT
-854 AGTSLKNNLKDSSIG
+854 AGTSLKNNLKDASIG

-878 IEVKKVAIGAKKD
+878 IDVKNVAIGAKKGSD
-891 SNVILNSYT
+891 VTLNTYT

-910 EGNLTYTSTL
+910 EGNLTYTATL
-920 ENKELEVDAQNLSG
+920 ENKELEIDAQNLSG

-941 DNKAF
+941 DNKDF

-990 NNDVSIKLNNASNKY
+990 DNDISIKLNNASNKY
-1005 GTLTNSGTNKVDV
+1005 GTLTNSGVNKANV
-1018 TLDSNEATTINTTL
+1018 TIDNQDKEFTTINTTL
-1032 TGNLNII
+1032 TGNLNIV
-1039 KKGTGT
+1039 KQGKGT

-1123 NIKENANININS
+1123 NVKENANININS

-1404 LKDDKAI
+1404 LKDEKAI

-1455 DGSGRLS
+1455 DGSGKLS

-1474 FEVKYGELELKK
+1474 FEVKSGELELKK

-1504 FITNGTITSKIIG
+1504 FITNGTITSEITG

-1525 TTKIDIEGSKLNNTG
+1525 TTKIDIEGSKLKSTG
-1540 SIDLQAGELSVTG
+1540 SIDLQEGELSVTG
-1553 DKVLSNKVKGSADL
+1553 NKVLSNKVKGSADL

-1578 IENFSGNLNLEN
+1578 IEKFSGNLNLEN

-1610 ESSNIKLDL
+1610 ESSNIKIDL
-1619 SSDKVLNKLNVENKG
+1619 AKDKVLSKLNVENKG
-1634 LDTNK
+1634 QDTNK

-1651 EDLNIKNFKHLDVK
+1651 ENLNIKNFKNLDVK

-1695 IEMDSN
+1695 IEMTSN
-1701 IKGAGDIVKL
+1701 IKG
-1711 GTGKLSIAS
+1711 S
-1720 NKLNSEGSIDLQ
+1720 
-1732 AGELSVTGDK
+1732 
-1742 VLSNKVKGSADLT
+1742 
-1755 FKNSNVEVKDIEN
+1755 
-1768 FSGNLNLE
+1768 
-1776 NSTLTLKEDK
+1776 
-1786 SLNTDTKII
+1786 
-1795 AKESSNIKLDLS
+1795 
-1807 SDKVLNKLN
+1807 
-1816 VENKGLD
+1816 
-1823 TNKIEKLGEAKL
+1823 
-1835 TLGEDLNIKNFKHL
+1835 
-1849 DVKAGT
+1849 
-1855 LEISKNIPIE
+1855 
-1865 NVNVDTNTKLNVNN
+1865 
-1879 TTDIE
+1879 
-1884 MDSNIKGAGDIVKLG
+1884 
-1899 TGKLSIASS
+1899 
-1908 KLNSEGNID
+1908 
-1917 LQVGELSVT
+1917 
-1926 GDKVLSNKVKG
+1926 
-1937 SADLTFK
+1937 
-1944 NSNVEV
+1944 
-1950 KDIENFS
+1950 
-1957 GNLNLEN
+1957 
-1964 STLTLKEDKSLNTD
+1964 
-1978 TKIIAKESSNIKL
+1978 
-1991 DLSSDKVLNKLNVE
+1991 
-2005 NKGLDTNKI
+2005 
-2014 EKLGEAK
+2014 
-2021 LTLGEDLNI
+2021 
-2030 KNFKHLDVK
+2030 
-2039 AGTLEISKNIPIENV
+2039 
-2054 NVDTN
+2054 
-2059 TKLNV
+2059 
-2064 NNTTDIEMDSNIKG
+2064 
-2078 AGDIVKLGA
+2078 GDIVKLGA
-2087 GKLSIASSKL
+2087 GKLSIASNKL

-2141 NFSGNLNLENSTLT
+2141 KFSGNLNLENSTLT

-2170 KESSNIKL
+2170 KESSNIKI
-2178 DLSSDKVLN
+2178 DLAKDKVLS

-2192 NKGLDTNKIEKL
+2192 NKGQDTNKIEKL
-2204 GEAKLTLGEDLN
+2204 GEAKLTLGENLN
-2216 IKNFKHL
+2216 IKNFKNL

-2255 DIEMDSNIKGAGD
+2255 DIEMDSNIKGSGD
-2268 IVKLGAGK
+2268 IVKLGEGKLSIASSKLNSEGNIDLQAGELSVTGNKVLSNKVKGSADLTFKNSNVEVKDIEKFSGNLNLENSTLTLKEDKSLNTDTKIIAKESSNIKIDLAKDKVLSKLNVENKGQDTNKIEKLGEAKLTLGENLNIKNFKNLDVKAGTLEISKNIPIENVNVDTNTKLNVNNTTDIEMDSNIKGSGDVVKLGAGK

-2286 LGDIEISNGKVEVNL
+2286 LGNIEISSGKVEVNL
-2301 EAEKVFSNKLKG
+2301 DALKVFSNKLKG

-2337 NINGRDI
+2337 NINGRDV

-2360 SGTSKLNIINDNN
+2360 SGTSKLNIINDKK
-2373 YSNLS
+2373 YSNLTLN
-2378 VNIENGKTVINSD
+2378 VENGKTVINSE

-2397 INVKEKSSLIINK
+2397 INIKENSSLVINK
-2410 YTNINKVNNEGTVV
+2410 DTNINKVNNEGTVV

-2550 FIEARYTHQAIVDN
+2550 FIEARYTHQTIVDN

-2618 SNTNYSIH
+2618 TNTNYSIH

-2642 ARVGVSNISILYSE
+2642 ARVGLSNISILYSE

-2698 KYITKAKLFNMY
+2698 KYITKARLFNIY

-2724 DLLADLRRVDNN
+2724 DLLADLRHVDNN

-2758 KLTAKPTDSLRLNA
+2758 KLTAKPTDSLRLNT